1 MFGSKGR
8 KERKRLM
15 ALLLAGA
22 MVLSGMGIS
31 PISVQAEE
39 TAVVQVQ
46 ETEPVETIVEEQG
59 EETVSGSDVVVPE
72 AEETEVLETE
82 ETGETSAPA
91 VQNADGIYVFEAAI
105 DAIISK
111 LEKKAAIPE
120 GKYGT
125 DNYFTLSGT
134 ATRGNSNTY
143 SAELGKTENGTLSF
157 TVQGQASV
165 TISITS
171 TGSSNTSDFALLKSD
186 GTKMIPDGE
195 TTGIIT
201 VYGTDPVKEVKYSK
215 LEAGTYQMCSPKDG
229 NNTGRGVRLL
239 SAKVVDVPVSV
250 TKEYTF
256 DASTDAIITKL
267 EKKAAVPEG
276 KYGTDN
282 YFTFSG
288 TVTRGNSSTF
298 SAEVGKT
305 ETGCMSFAVQG
316 QASVT
321 INITST
327 GSSNTS
333 DFALLKSDGTKVI
346 PDGETAGIITVYGT
360 DPVKEVKYSKLEAG
374 TYQICSPKDGKNT
387 GRGVRILSAKVSDT
401 TGGSRPAR
409 ADWST
414 VEAPTLVSAKQI
426 TDKNDIEVKG
436 TGLVGYDGADTLVI
450 TMKDEAGTVVKTQS
464 VAKDGNDFTVT
475 FTPENSGKYVFSVVA
490 TRDGEENKVA
500 ENTLDVDFS
509 LVLATPVISS
519 ATSKG
524 NNSVEVIWG
533 AVKEAT
539 GYIVTAATEG
549 EQKVSVTT
557 NADKTTALLTGLI
570 VGKAYTI
577 SVVAVR
583 GEDKTNPGTATV
595 TVTAEAQRVWSKST
609 YGSST
614 DSKNNGVIGNA
625 NDGKVTVYSE
635 GGKGKIVPGS
645 TDGLTFYYTAIDPE
659 TENFTLTADI
669 HVDSWTLSNGQE
681 GFGMMVADAVGS
693 NGDGTAFWNNAYQ
706 TIATKV
712 EYYWDG
718 EDVTTDSSANKI
730 SMKLG
735 LGAISRLGVTADDVA
750 AIKNGTIT
758 MPAGYVSETTT
769 LETGAATKGPGT
781 YNLVGNWNKKAEPTG
796 NLENLLTDFR
806 LQIQR
811 NNTGYYLRYL
821 DKDNKVIKEVRY
833 YDLERTSLTQID
845 KDNIYVGF
853 FASRNARITVSN
865 IDLKTITPADD
876 EKAEERE
883 IEYVY
888 PINTIESP
896 AFSNSADY
904 NLVYYG
910 NADGT
915 LVVKDQNGKEVL
927 NKEFK
932 ALTKET
938 VALKL
943 NSGKNAFTINFIPD
957 KEYKPGEFKL
967 MTSYDPVTINHTVEY
982 KTVENNNIY
991 VSPNGK
997 SNAAGTKDAPM
1008 DIYTA
1013 VKIAAPGQK
1022 ILIKEGTYNLSRTV
1036 KVERGI
1042 NGTADAM
1049 IYMIADPEA
1058 GSRPVFDFG
1067 GKCAGMILAGDYWYF
1082 QGFDV
1087 TRSADA
1093 QKGIQVS
1100 GNHNTLDRI
1109 KAYRNGNTGIQIS
1122 RYLGTDQFDQWP
1134 AHNTILNCS
1143 SYLNADKGYEDA
1155 DGFAA
1160 KLTVGQGNVFDGCIA
1175 AYNAD
1180 DGWDLFAK
1188 VQSGS
1193 IGVVTIQNCV
1203 AFKNGYILDENGR
1216 EINAGNGNG
1225 FKMGGD
1231 SMPGAHV
1238 LKNSV
1243 AFANKAKGIDSNSC
1257 PDIKVYSST
1266 TFDNESY
1273 NVAFYTNTAVN
1284 TAFAADGILSYKV
1297 SNKVAEQ
1304 FKLLGTQNAADVKGA
1319 TNYYFDGSKSV
1330 NNNGK
1335 EAAASWFKSLD
1346 TASALKDG
1354 GITRNADGTINMNG
1368 FLELTD
1374 EVPEGVGARMSGR
1387 TSGDITVTP
1396 DEPKQDD
1403 SKPENNNNNN
1413 NSNDNGSDS
1422 AGASSAPETVN
1433 WNEVSSSVQ
1442 DKVTELAQNP
1452 AIATVNMNIVCT
1464 GEVQVPQKVLNTIK
1478 GANVT
1483 VAFHSGNGVAMSIS
1497 GQDLKNK
1504 DLSKI
1509 QNIDLTV
1516 DQTSNNIP
1524 ANVVAAKT
1532 SAPTRQ
1538 LAIKDTGSFGVN
1550 VNIHV
1555 NVGKENAGKTANLYR
1570 YNAEKGRLEYCGS
1583 FTVTSN
1589 GQSMFALKRGGNY
1602 LVTVT
1607 ERRPSESVWY
1617 AEGDYTVKPGDTLSK
1632 IAQRNHMTLAELLR
1646 RNAQITNRNL
1656 IKVGQRLNLN

>member
-8 KERKRLM
+8 KERKRWM

-39 TAVVQVQ
+39 TATAVEQVQ

-59 EETVSGSDVVVPE
+59 EETVSGGDIEVPE
-72 AEETEVLETE
+72 VEETEVLETE
-82 ETGETSAPA
+82 EISEVA
-91 VQNADGIYVFEAAI
+91 VQAAEVTVPVVQNTSGNSDGYVLDAAELATFGADTKKDGDEETAGTDKYFTIHYSAGTKVEAKEKEFTDGYKSVNRINFAGAVKKTQNSI
-105 DAIISK
+105 SFTTTGKAKVKVYWGAADANREMAIINDS
-111 LEKKAAIPE
+111 
-120 GKYGT
+120 
-125 DNYFTLSGT
+125 
-134 ATRGNSNTY
+134 
-143 SAELGKTENGTLSF
+143 GKTI
-157 TVQGQASV
+157 AV
-165 TISITS
+165 T
-171 TGSSNTSDFALLKSD
+171 
-186 GTKMIPDGE
+186 
-195 TTGIIT
+195 
-201 VYGTDPVKEVKYSK
+201 EVKPAK
-215 LEAGTYQMCSPKDG
+215 DQLCCWEVTLDDAGTYYLGGS
-229 NNTGRGVRLL
+229 
-239 SAKVVDVPVSV
+239 
-250 TKEYTF
+250 
-256 DASTDAIITKL
+256 
-267 EKKAAVPEG
+267 EKKNYIFRVEVTEG
-276 KYGTDN
+276 EQEEI
-282 YFTFSG
+282 S
-288 TVTRGNSSTF
+288 
-298 SAEVGKT
+298 
-305 ETGCMSFAVQG
+305 
-316 QASVT
+316 
-321 INITST
+321 
-327 GSSNTS
+327 
-333 DFALLKSDGTKVI
+333 
-346 PDGETAGIITVYGT
+346 
-360 DPVKEVKYSKLEAG
+360 
-374 TYQICSPKDGKNT
+374 
-387 GRGVRILSAKVSDT
+387 
-401 TGGSRPAR
+401 R

-414 VEAPTLVSAKQI
+414 VDAPEI
-426 TDKNDIEVKG
+426 TEVKQSG
-436 TGLVGYDGADTLVI
+436 EKIDITVKAVVGNDGADKIVVTLQNEENTEVGNVTSSAKKDKHTVSI
-450 TMKDEAGTVVKTQS
+450 TPDKSGTYT
-464 VAKDGNDFTVT
+464 A
-475 FTPENSGKYVFSVVA
+475 SVVA
-490 TRDGEENKVA
+490 TREGETDKAGNNMEVY
-500 ENTLDVDFS
+500 FS
-509 LVLATPVISS
+509 LPLATPVISS

-524 NNSVEVIWG
+524 NGAVEVVWS

-539 GYIVTAATEG
+539 GYAVTATAEG
-549 EQKVSVTT
+549 ENEVSKVVT
-557 NADKTTALLTGLI
+557 ADETTALLEGLT
-570 VGKAYTI
+570 VGKTYTI

-583 GEDKTNPGTATV
+583 GTENSEAGKTTV
-595 TVTAEAQRVWSKST
+595 KMTAEAQRVWSKST

-681 GFGMMVADAVGS
+681 GFGMMAADAVGS
-693 NGDGTAFWNNAYQ
+693 NGDGTAFWNNTYQ
-706 TIATKV
+706 AIATKV

-796 NLENLLTDFR
+796 NLENPLTDFR

-943 NSGKNAFTINFIPD
+943 NRNKNTLTINFIPD

-1022 ILIKEGTYNLSRTV
+1022 ILIKEGTYNLSSTV

-1100 GNHNTLDRI
+1100 GNHNILDRI
-1109 KAYRNGNTGIQIS
+1109 KAYKNGNTGIQIS
-1122 RYLGTDQFDQWP
+1122 RYLGTDQFNQWP

-1335 EAAASWFKSLD
+1335 EATASWFKSLD

-1354 GITRNADGTINMNG
+1354 GITRNADGTVNMNG

-1387 TSGDITVTP
+1387 ISGDITVIP

-1403 SKPENNNNNN
+1403 SKPENNNNN
-1413 NSNDNGSDS
+1413 SNDNGSDS
-1422 AGASSAPETVN
+1422 AGTSSTPETVN

-1442 DKVTELAQNP
+1442 DKVTEIAQNP
-1452 AIATVNMNIVCT
+1452 AIATVNMNVVCT

-1478 GANVT
+1478 GTNVT

-1532 SAPTRQ
+1532 SVPTRQ
-1538 LAIKDTGSFGVN
+1538 LVIKDTGSFGVN

-1607 ERRPSESVWY
+1607 ERRPSESVWF
-1617 AEGDYTVKPGDTLSK
+1617 AEGDYTIKPGDTLSK

-1646 RNAQITNRNL
+1646 RNAQITNRNV

>member
-1 MFGSKGR
+1 MLGNRQGK
-8 KERKRLM
+8 KRKRWL

-22 MVLSGMGIS
+22 MILSGMGTPS
-31 PISVQAEE
+31 VVVQAEE
-39 TAVVQVQ
+39 TDTVAV
-46 ETEPVETIVEEQG
+46 EAEAT
-59 EETVSGSDVVVPE
+59 TVSGNENAETTEMQAADTQDDTQDDTQSVPE
-72 AEETEVLETE
+72 EAQIALLSEDVAVSAQDAAGDAEQYVLDAADLAQFTNGAKKDGEEQSAGTDDYFTILWSSKSKVDGSKKSFEDGTAFTQRINLGGKLDVTNNKNGVSFKTTGAAEVKVYWVEGGADNRQMALLTGSGTVVAK
-82 ETGETSAPA
+82 TGETLAK
-91 VQNADGIYVFEAAI
+91 NAAC
-105 DAIISK
+105 ISVLK
-111 LEKKAAIPE
+111 
-120 GKYGT
+120 
-125 DNYFTLSGT
+125 
-134 ATRGNSNTY
+134 
-143 SAELGKTENGTLSF
+143 
-157 TVQGQASV
+157 V
-165 TISITS
+165 T
-171 TGSSNTSDFALLKSD
+171 
-186 GTKMIPDGE
+186 
-195 TTGIIT
+195 
-201 VYGTDPVKEVKYSK
+201 
-215 LEAGTYQMCSPKDG
+215 EAGTYYLG
-229 NNTGRGVRLL
+229 GLENNNYIF
-239 SAKVVDVPVSV
+239 KVIV
-250 TKEYTF
+250 
-256 DASTDAIITKL
+256 
-267 EKKAAVPEG
+267 
-276 KYGTDN
+276 
-282 YFTFSG
+282 
-288 TVTRGNSSTF
+288 
-298 SAEVGKT
+298 T
-305 ETGCMSFAVQG
+305 ET
-316 QASVT
+316 
-321 INITST
+321 T
-327 GSSNTS
+327 GSTE
-333 DFALLKSDGTKVI
+333 K
-346 PDGETAGIITVYGT
+346 
-360 DPVKEVKYSKLEAG
+360 
-374 TYQICSPKDGKNT
+374 
-387 GRGVRILSAKVSDT
+387 
-401 TGGSRPAR
+401 PAR

-414 VEAPTLVSAKQI
+414 VENPEIISAVQNAGKVDV
-426 TDKNDIEVKG
+426 TVK
-436 TGLVGYDGADTLVI
+436 TNIGYDGADKIEVAMSDAEGSVI
-450 TMKDEAGTVVKTQS
+450 GTAKSSKEGNEAVVSFTPAASGTYT
-464 VAKDGNDFTVT
+464 FTV
-475 FTPENSGKYVFSVVA
+475 KA
-490 TRDGEENKVA
+490 IRDGEEDKAGNSMNA
-500 ENTLDVDFS
+500 DF
-509 LVLATPVISS
+509 VLPLTAPKISS
-519 ATSKG
+519 ATNVGKG
-524 NNSVEVIWG
+524 AVALEWSE
-533 AVKEAT
+533 VKEAEKYVVT
-539 GYIVTAATEG
+539 VEGTDNKTESTTTAATISG
-549 EQKVSVTT
+549 
-557 NADKTTALLTGLI
+557 LT
-570 VGKAYTI
+570 VGNMYTI

-583 GEDKTNPGTATV
+583 GEDVSGKGTTEV
-595 TVTAEAQRVWSKST
+595 TVVDEAQRVWRVST

-681 GFGMMVADAVGS
+681 GFGMMAADAVGS

-706 TIATKV
+706 AIVTKV

-718 EDVTTDSSANKI
+718 EDVTTDISANKI

-769 LETGAATKGPGT
+769 LETGAATNGPGT

-796 NLENLLTDFR
+796 NLENLLADFR

-833 YDLERTSLTQID
+833 YDLERNSLTQID

-865 IDLKTITPADD
+865 IDLKTISPADD

-915 LVVKDQNGKEVL
+915 LVVKDENGKEVL

-943 NSGKNAFTINFIPD
+943 NNGKNAFTINFIPD

-1022 ILIKEGTYNLSRTV
+1022 ILIKEGTYNLSGTV

-1100 GNHNTLDRI
+1100 GNHNILDQI
-1109 KAYRNGNTGIQIS
+1109 KAYKNGNTGIQIS
-1122 RYLGTDQFDQWP
+1122 RYLGTDQFNQWP

-1304 FKLLGTQNAADVKGA
+1304 FKLLGTQNAADVKGV
-1319 TNYYFDGSKSV
+1319 TNYYFDGSKTV

-1413 NSNDNGSDS
+1413 NNNSNDNGSDS
-1422 AGASSAPETVN
+1422 AAISSAPETVN

-1442 DKVTELAQNP
+1442 DKVTEITQNP
-1452 AIATVNMNIVCT
+1452 AIATVNMNMVCT

-1478 GANVT
+1478 GTNVT
-1483 VAFHSGNGVAMSIS
+1483 VAFHSGNGIAMSIS

-1516 DQTSNNIP
+1516 DQASNNIP

-1555 NVGKENAGKTANLYR
+1555 NVGKKNAGKTANMYR

-1607 ERRPSESVWY
+1607 ERRPSESVWF
-1617 AEGDYTVKPGDTLSK
+1617 AEGDYTIKPGDTLSK

-1646 RNAQITNRNL
+1646 RNSQITNRNV

>member
-1 MFGSKGR
+1 MLGNRQGK
-8 KERKRLM
+8 KRKRWL

-22 MVLSGMGIS
+22 MILSGMGTPS
-31 PISVQAEE
+31 VVVQAEE
-39 TAVVQVQ
+39 TDTVAV
-46 ETEPVETIVEEQG
+46 EAEAT
-59 EETVSGSDVVVPE
+59 TVSGNENAETTEMQAADTQDDTQSVPE
-72 AEETEVLETE
+72 EAQIALLSEDVAVSAQDAAGDAEQYVLDAADLAQFTNGAKKDGEEQSAGTDDYFTILWSSKSKVDGSKKSFEDGTAFTQRINLGGKLDVTNNKNGVSFKTTGAAEVKVYWVEGGDDNRQMALLTGSGTVVAK
-82 ETGETSAPA
+82 TGETLAK
-91 VQNADGIYVFEAAI
+91 NATC
-105 DAIISK
+105 ISVLK
-111 LEKKAAIPE
+111 
-120 GKYGT
+120 
-125 DNYFTLSGT
+125 
-134 ATRGNSNTY
+134 
-143 SAELGKTENGTLSF
+143 
-157 TVQGQASV
+157 V
-165 TISITS
+165 T
-171 TGSSNTSDFALLKSD
+171 
-186 GTKMIPDGE
+186 
-195 TTGIIT
+195 
-201 VYGTDPVKEVKYSK
+201 
-215 LEAGTYQMCSPKDG
+215 EAGTYYLG
-229 NNTGRGVRLL
+229 GLENNNYIF
-239 SAKVVDVPVSV
+239 KVIV
-250 TKEYTF
+250 
-256 DASTDAIITKL
+256 
-267 EKKAAVPEG
+267 
-276 KYGTDN
+276 
-282 YFTFSG
+282 
-288 TVTRGNSSTF
+288 
-298 SAEVGKT
+298 T
-305 ETGCMSFAVQG
+305 ET
-316 QASVT
+316 
-321 INITST
+321 T
-327 GSSNTS
+327 GSTE
-333 DFALLKSDGTKVI
+333 K
-346 PDGETAGIITVYGT
+346 
-360 DPVKEVKYSKLEAG
+360 
-374 TYQICSPKDGKNT
+374 
-387 GRGVRILSAKVSDT
+387 
-401 TGGSRPAR
+401 PAR

-414 VEAPTLVSAKQI
+414 VENPEIISAVQNAGKVDV
-426 TDKNDIEVKG
+426 TVK
-436 TGLVGYDGADTLVI
+436 TNIGYDGADKIEVAMSDAEGSVI
-450 TMKDEAGTVVKTQS
+450 GTAKSSKEGNEAVVSFTPAASGTYT
-464 VAKDGNDFTVT
+464 FTV
-475 FTPENSGKYVFSVVA
+475 KA
-490 TRDGEENKVA
+490 IRDGEEDKAGNSMNA
-500 ENTLDVDFS
+500 DF
-509 LVLATPVISS
+509 VLPLTAPKISS
-519 ATSKG
+519 ATNVGKG
-524 NNSVEVIWG
+524 AVALEWSE
-533 AVKEAT
+533 VKEAEKYVVT
-539 GYIVTAATEG
+539 VEGTDNKTESTTTAATISG
-549 EQKVSVTT
+549 
-557 NADKTTALLTGLI
+557 LT
-570 VGKAYTI
+570 VGNMYTI

-583 GEDKTNPGTATV
+583 GEDVSGKGTTEV
-595 TVTAEAQRVWSKST
+595 TVVDEAQRVWRVST

-681 GFGMMVADAVGS
+681 GFGMMAADAVGS

-706 TIATKV
+706 AIVTKV

-796 NLENLLTDFR
+796 NLENPLTDFR

-833 YDLERTSLTQID
+833 YDLERNSLTQID

-883 IEYVY
+883 IQYVY

-896 AFSNSADY
+896 VFSNSADY
-904 NLVYYG
+904 NLIYYG

-943 NSGKNAFTINFIPD
+943 NSGKNTFTINFIPD

-1022 ILIKEGTYNLSRTV
+1022 ILIKEGTYNLSGTV

-1058 GSRPVFDFG
+1058 GSRPVLDFG

-1100 GNHNTLDRI
+1100 GNHNILDQI
-1109 KAYRNGNTGIQIS
+1109 KAYKNGNTGIQIS
-1122 RYLGTDQFDQWP
+1122 RYLGTDQFNQWP

-1304 FKLLGTQNAADVKGA
+1304 FKLLGTQNAADVKGV
-1319 TNYYFDGSKSV
+1319 TNYYFDGSKTV

-1335 EAAASWFKSLD
+1335 EATASWFKSLD

-1413 NSNDNGSDS
+1413 SNDNGSDS
-1422 AGASSAPETVN
+1422 AGTSSAPETVN

-1442 DKVTELAQNP
+1442 DKVTEIAQNP
-1452 AIATVNMNIVCT
+1452 AIATVNMNMVCT

-1478 GANVT
+1478 GTNVT

-1524 ANVVAAKT
+1524 SNVVAAKT

-1555 NVGKENAGKTANLYR
+1555 NVGKENAGKTANMYR
-1570 YNAEKGRLEYCGS
+1570 YNAEKGHLEYCGS

-1607 ERRPSESVWY
+1607 ERRPSESVWF
-1617 AEGDYTVKPGDTLSK
+1617 AEGDYTIKPGDTLSK

-1646 RNAQITNRNL
+1646 RNAQITNRNV
-1656 IKVGQRLNLN
+1656 IKVGQRLNMN

>member
-8 KERKRLM
+8 KERKRLI

-22 MVLSGMGIS
+22 MVLSGMGIN

-39 TAVVQVQ
+39 TVVEQVQ
-46 ETEPVETIVEEQG
+46 ETEPVEAVLAEQG
-59 EETVSGSDVVVPE
+59 EVTVSGGDVVMPE

-82 ETGETSAPA
+82 ETGETSAPV

-111 LEKKAAIPE
+111 LEKKAAI
-120 GKYGT
+120 
-125 DNYFTLSGT
+125 
-134 ATRGNSNTY
+134 
-143 SAELGKTENGTLSF
+143 
-157 TVQGQASV
+157 
-165 TISITS
+165 
-171 TGSSNTSDFALLKSD
+171 
-186 GTKMIPDGE
+186 
-195 TTGIIT
+195 
-201 VYGTDPVKEVKYSK
+201 
-215 LEAGTYQMCSPKDG
+215 
-229 NNTGRGVRLL
+229 
-239 SAKVVDVPVSV
+239 
-250 TKEYTF
+250 
-256 DASTDAIITKL
+256 
-267 EKKAAVPEG
+267 PEG

-346 PDGETAGIITVYGT
+346 PDGETTGIITVYGT

-374 TYQICSPKDGKNT
+374 TYQICSPKDGNNT

-426 TDKNDIEVKG
+426 TDKNDIEVKV

-464 VAKDGNDFTVT
+464 VAKDGKDFTVT

-490 TRDGEENKVA
+490 TRDGEENKAA
-500 ENTLDVDFS
+500 ENTLDVDFA

-549 EQKVSVTT
+549 EKDVSVTKK
-557 NADKTTALLTGLI
+557 ADETTALLTGLI

-583 GEDKTNPGTATV
+583 GEDKTKPGTATV

-669 HVDSWTLSNGQE
+669 HVDSWKLSNGQE
-681 GFGMMVADAVGS
+681 GFGMMAADAVGL
-693 NGDGTAFWNNAYQ
+693 NGDGTAFWNNTYQ
-706 TIATKV
+706 AIATKI

-718 EDVTTDSSANKI
+718 EDVTTDSSAGKI

-735 LGAISRLGVTADDVA
+735 LGAISKLGVTAEDVA
-750 AIKNGTIT
+750 GIKNGTIT
-758 MPAGYVSETTT
+758 MPAGYVSKTTT
-769 LETGAATKGPGT
+769 LETGAAAKGPGT
-781 YNLVGNWNKKAEPTG
+781 YNLVGNWNEKAEPAG
-796 NLENLLTDFR
+796 NLENPLTDFR

-821 DKDNKVIKEVRY
+821 DKDNKVIKEIRY

-865 IDLKTITPADD
+865 IELKTINPADD

-943 NSGKNAFTINFIPD
+943 NSGKNTFTINFIPD

-1022 ILIKEGTYNLSRTV
+1022 ILIKEGTYNLSSTV

-1042 NGTADAM
+1042 KGTADAM

-1100 GNHNTLDRI
+1100 GNHNILDRI
-1109 KAYRNGNTGIQIS
+1109 KAYKNGNTGIQIS
-1122 RYLGTDQFDQWP
+1122 RYLGTDQFNQWP

-1266 TFDNESY
+1266 TFENESY

-1319 TNYYFDGSKSV
+1319 TNYYFNGSKSV

-1335 EAAASWFKSLD
+1335 EATASWFKSLD

-1403 SKPENNNNNN
+1403 SKPENNN
-1413 NSNDNGSDS
+1413 SNDNGSGS
-1422 AGASSAPETVN
+1422 AGTSSAPETVN

-1442 DKVTELAQNP
+1442 DKVTEIAQNP
-1452 AIATVNMNIVCT
+1452 AIATVNMNMVCT

-1478 GANVT
+1478 GTNVT
-1483 VAFHSGNGVAMSIS
+1483 VAFHSGNGIAMSIS

-1532 SAPTRQ
+1532 SAPVRQ
-1538 LAIKDTGSFGVN
+1538 LAIKDSGSFGVN

-1570 YNAEKGRLEYCGS
+1570 YNTEKGRLEYCGS

-1607 ERRPSESVWY
+1607 EHRPSESVWY
-1617 AEGDYTVKPGDTLSK
+1617 AEGDYTVKAGDTLSK

>member
-8 KERKRLM
+8 KERKRLI

-22 MVLSGMGIS
+22 MVLSGMGIN

-39 TAVVQVQ
+39 TVVEQVQ
-46 ETEPVETIVEEQG
+46 ETEPVEAVLAEQG
-59 EETVSGSDVVVPE
+59 EVTVSGGDVVMPE

-82 ETGETSAPA
+82 ETGETSAPV

-111 LEKKAAIPE
+111 LEKKAAI
-120 GKYGT
+120 
-125 DNYFTLSGT
+125 
-134 ATRGNSNTY
+134 
-143 SAELGKTENGTLSF
+143 
-157 TVQGQASV
+157 
-165 TISITS
+165 
-171 TGSSNTSDFALLKSD
+171 
-186 GTKMIPDGE
+186 
-195 TTGIIT
+195 
-201 VYGTDPVKEVKYSK
+201 
-215 LEAGTYQMCSPKDG
+215 
-229 NNTGRGVRLL
+229 
-239 SAKVVDVPVSV
+239 
-250 TKEYTF
+250 
-256 DASTDAIITKL
+256 
-267 EKKAAVPEG
+267 PEG

-346 PDGETAGIITVYGT
+346 PDGETTGIITVYGT

-374 TYQICSPKDGKNT
+374 TYQICSPKDGNNT

-426 TDKNDIEVKG
+426 TDKNDIEVKV

-464 VAKDGNDFTVT
+464 VAKDGKDFTVT

-490 TRDGEENKVA
+490 TRDGEENKAA
-500 ENTLDVDFS
+500 ENTLDVDFA

-549 EQKVSVTT
+549 EKDVSVTKK
-557 NADKTTALLTGLI
+557 ADETTALLTGLI

-583 GEDKTNPGTATV
+583 GEDKTKPGTATV

-669 HVDSWTLSNGQE
+669 HVDSWKLSNGQE
-681 GFGMMVADAVGS
+681 GFGMMAADAVGL
-693 NGDGTAFWNNAYQ
+693 NGDGTAFWNNTYQ
-706 TIATKV
+706 AIATKI

-718 EDVTTDSSANKI
+718 EDVTTDSSAGKI

-735 LGAISRLGVTADDVA
+735 LGAISKLGVTAEDVA
-750 AIKNGTIT
+750 GIKNGTIT
-758 MPAGYVSETTT
+758 MPAGYVSKTTT
-769 LETGAATKGPGT
+769 LETGAAAKGPGT
-781 YNLVGNWNKKAEPTG
+781 YNLVGNWNEKAEPAG
-796 NLENLLTDFR
+796 NLENPLTDFR

-821 DKDNKVIKEVRY
+821 DKDNKVIKEIRY

-865 IDLKTITPADD
+865 IELKTINPADD

-910 NADGT
+910 NGDGT

-943 NSGKNAFTINFIPD
+943 NSGKNTFTINFIPD

-1022 ILIKEGTYNLSRTV
+1022 ILIKEGTYNLSSTV

-1100 GNHNTLDRI
+1100 GNHNILDRI
-1109 KAYRNGNTGIQIS
+1109 KAYKNGNTGIQIS
-1122 RYLGTDQFDQWP
+1122 RYLGTDQFNQWP

-1319 TNYYFDGSKSV
+1319 TNYYFNGSKSV

-1335 EAAASWFKSLD
+1335 EATASWFKSLD

-1403 SKPENNNNNN
+1403 SKPENNN
-1413 NSNDNGSDS
+1413 SNDNGSGS
-1422 AGASSAPETVN
+1422 AGTSSAPETVN

-1442 DKVTELAQNP
+1442 DKVTEIAQNP
-1452 AIATVNMNIVCT
+1452 AIATVNMNMVCT

-1478 GANVT
+1478 GTNVT
-1483 VAFHSGNGVAMSIS
+1483 VAFHSGNGIAMSIS

-1532 SAPTRQ
+1532 SAPVRQ
-1538 LAIKDTGSFGVN
+1538 LAIKDSGSFGVN

-1570 YNAEKGRLEYCGS
+1570 YNTEKGRLEYCGS

-1607 ERRPSESVWY
+1607 EHRPSESVWF
-1617 AEGDYTVKPGDTLSK
+1617 AEGDYTIKPGDTLSK
-1632 IAQRNHMTLAELLR
+1632 IAQRNLMTLAELLR
-1646 RNAQITNRNL
+1646 RNAQITNRNV

>member
-1 MFGSKGR
+1 MCIAR
-8 KERKRLM
+8 KADGGMEMLGNRQGKKRKRWL

-22 MVLSGMGIS
+22 MILSGMGTPS
-31 PISVQAEE
+31 VVVQAEE
-39 TAVVQVQ
+39 TDTVAV
-46 ETEPVETIVEEQG
+46 EAEAT
-59 EETVSGSDVVVPE
+59 TVSGNENAETTEMQAADTQDDTQSVPE
-72 AEETEVLETE
+72 EAQIALLSEDVAVSAQDAAGDAEQYVLDAADLAQFTNGAKKDGEEQSAGTDDYFTILWSSKSKVDGSKKSFEDGTAFTQRINLGGKLDVTNNKNGVSFKTTGAAEVKVYWVEGGDDNRQMALLTGSGTVVAKTE
-82 ETGETSAPA
+82 ETLAK
-91 VQNADGIYVFEAAI
+91 NAACISVLKVT
-105 DAIISK
+105 DAGTYYLGG
-111 LEKKAAIPE
+111 LENN
-120 GKYGT
+120 
-125 DNYFTLSGT
+125 NYIF
-134 ATRGNSNTY
+134 
-143 SAELGKTENGTLSF
+143 K
-157 TVQGQASV
+157 VIV
-165 TISITS
+165 T
-171 TGSSNTSDFALLKSD
+171 
-186 GTKMIPDGE
+186 E
-195 TTGIIT
+195 TTG
-201 VYGTDPVKEVKYSK
+201 GT
-215 LEAGTYQMCSPKDG
+215 
-229 NNTGRGVRLL
+229 
-239 SAKVVDVPVSV
+239 
-250 TKEYTF
+250 
-256 DASTDAIITKL
+256 
-267 EKKAAVPEG
+267 EK
-276 KYGTDN
+276 
-282 YFTFSG
+282 
-288 TVTRGNSSTF
+288 
-298 SAEVGKT
+298 
-305 ETGCMSFAVQG
+305 
-316 QASVT
+316 
-321 INITST
+321 
-327 GSSNTS
+327 
-333 DFALLKSDGTKVI
+333 
-346 PDGETAGIITVYGT
+346 
-360 DPVKEVKYSKLEAG
+360 
-374 TYQICSPKDGKNT
+374 
-387 GRGVRILSAKVSDT
+387 
-401 TGGSRPAR
+401 PAR

-414 VEAPTLVSAKQI
+414 VENPEIISAVQNAGKVDV
-426 TDKNDIEVKG
+426 TVK
-436 TGLVGYDGADTLVI
+436 TNIGYDGADKIEVAMSDAEGSVI
-450 TMKDEAGTVVKTQS
+450 GTAKSSKEGNKAVVSFTPAAS
-464 VAKDGNDFTVT
+464 GTYTFTV
-475 FTPENSGKYVFSVVA
+475 KA
-490 TRDGEENKVA
+490 IRDGEEDKAGNSMNA
-500 ENTLDVDFS
+500 DF
-509 LVLATPVISS
+509 VLPLTAPKISS
-519 ATSKG
+519 ATNVGKG
-524 NNSVEVIWG
+524 AVALEWSE
-533 AVKEAT
+533 VKEAEKYVVT
-539 GYIVTAATEG
+539 VEGTDNKTESTTTAATISG
-549 EQKVSVTT
+549 
-557 NADKTTALLTGLI
+557 LT
-570 VGKAYTI
+570 VGNMYTI

-583 GEDKTNPGTATV
+583 GEDVSGKGTTEV
-595 TVTAEAQRVWSKST
+595 TVVAEAQRVWSKST

-681 GFGMMVADAVGS
+681 GFGMMAADAVGS

-706 TIATKV
+706 AIATKV

-718 EDVTTDSSANKI
+718 EDVTTDISANKI

-750 AIKNGTIT
+750 AIKNGTIK

-796 NLENLLTDFR
+796 NLENPLTDFR

-833 YDLERTSLTQID
+833 YDLERNSLTQID

-888 PINTIESP
+888 PINTIEAP

-943 NSGKNAFTINFIPD
+943 NSGKNTFTINFIPD

-997 SNAAGTKDAPM
+997 SNAAGTKDDPM

-1022 ILIKEGTYNLSRTV
+1022 ILIKEGTYDLSSTV

-1100 GNHNTLDRI
+1100 GNHNILDRI
-1109 KAYRNGNTGIQIS
+1109 KAYKNGNTGIQIS
-1122 RYLGTDQFDQWP
+1122 RYLGTDQFNQWP

-1304 FKLLGTQNAADVKGA
+1304 FKLLGTQNAADVKGV
-1319 TNYYFDGSKSV
+1319 TNYYFDGSKTV

-1374 EVPEGVGARMSGR
+1374 EVPEGAGARMSGR

-1413 NSNDNGSDS
+1413 NNNSNDNGAGS
-1422 AGASSAPETVN
+1422 AATSSAPETVN

-1442 DKVTELAQNP
+1442 DKVTEITQNP
-1452 AIATVNMNIVCT
+1452 AIATVNMNMVCT

-1478 GANVT
+1478 GTNVT
-1483 VAFHSGNGVAMSIS
+1483 VAFHSGNGIAMSIS

-1516 DQTSNNIP
+1516 DQASNNIP

-1555 NVGKENAGKTANLYR
+1555 NVGKENAGKTANMYR

-1607 ERRPSESVWY
+1607 ERRPSESVWF
-1617 AEGDYTVKPGDTLSK
+1617 AEDNYIVKAGDTLSK
-1632 IAQRNHMTLAELLR
+1632 IAQRNHMTLTELLR
-1646 RNAQITNRNL
+1646 RNAQIMNRNV
-1656 IKVGQRLNLN
+1656 IKVGQRMNLN

>member
-1 MFGSKGR
+1 MEMLGNRQGK
-8 KERKRLM
+8 KRKRWL

-22 MVLSGMGIS
+22 MILSGMGTPS
-31 PISVQAEE
+31 VVVQAEE
-39 TAVVQVQ
+39 TDTVAV
-46 ETEPVETIVEEQG
+46 EAEAT
-59 EETVSGSDVVVPE
+59 TVSGNENAETTEMQAADTQDDTQSVPE
-72 AEETEVLETE
+72 EAQIALLSEDVAVSAQDAAGDAEQYVLDAADLAQFTNGAKKDGEEQSAGTDDYFTILWSSKSKVDGSKKSFEDGTAFTQRINLGGKLDVTNNKNGVSFKTTGAAEVKVYWVEGGDDNRQMALLTGSGTVVAKTE
-82 ETGETSAPA
+82 ETLAK
-91 VQNADGIYVFEAAI
+91 NAACISVLKVT
-105 DAIISK
+105 DAGTYYLGG
-111 LEKKAAIPE
+111 LENN
-120 GKYGT
+120 
-125 DNYFTLSGT
+125 NYIF
-134 ATRGNSNTY
+134 
-143 SAELGKTENGTLSF
+143 K
-157 TVQGQASV
+157 VIV
-165 TISITS
+165 T
-171 TGSSNTSDFALLKSD
+171 
-186 GTKMIPDGE
+186 E
-195 TTGIIT
+195 TTG
-201 VYGTDPVKEVKYSK
+201 GT
-215 LEAGTYQMCSPKDG
+215 
-229 NNTGRGVRLL
+229 
-239 SAKVVDVPVSV
+239 
-250 TKEYTF
+250 
-256 DASTDAIITKL
+256 
-267 EKKAAVPEG
+267 EK
-276 KYGTDN
+276 
-282 YFTFSG
+282 
-288 TVTRGNSSTF
+288 
-298 SAEVGKT
+298 
-305 ETGCMSFAVQG
+305 
-316 QASVT
+316 
-321 INITST
+321 
-327 GSSNTS
+327 
-333 DFALLKSDGTKVI
+333 
-346 PDGETAGIITVYGT
+346 
-360 DPVKEVKYSKLEAG
+360 
-374 TYQICSPKDGKNT
+374 
-387 GRGVRILSAKVSDT
+387 
-401 TGGSRPAR
+401 PAR

-414 VEAPTLVSAKQI
+414 VENPEIISAVQNAGKVDV
-426 TDKNDIEVKG
+426 TVK
-436 TGLVGYDGADTLVI
+436 TNIGYDGADKIEVAMSDAEGSVI
-450 TMKDEAGTVVKTQS
+450 GTAKSSKEGNKAVVSFTPAAS
-464 VAKDGNDFTVT
+464 GTYTFTV
-475 FTPENSGKYVFSVVA
+475 KA
-490 TRDGEENKVA
+490 IRDGEEDKAGNSMNA
-500 ENTLDVDFS
+500 DF
-509 LVLATPVISS
+509 VLPLTAPKISS
-519 ATSKG
+519 ATNVGKG
-524 NNSVEVIWG
+524 AVALEWSE
-533 AVKEAT
+533 VKEAEKYVVT
-539 GYIVTAATEG
+539 VEGTDNKTESTTTAATISG
-549 EQKVSVTT
+549 
-557 NADKTTALLTGLI
+557 LT
-570 VGKAYTI
+570 VGNMYTI

-583 GEDKTNPGTATV
+583 GEDVSGKGTTEV
-595 TVTAEAQRVWSKST
+595 TVVDEAQRVWRVST

-681 GFGMMVADAVGS
+681 GFGMMAADAVGS

-706 TIATKV
+706 AIATKV

-718 EDVTTDSSANKI
+718 EDVTADSSANKI

-796 NLENLLTDFR
+796 NLENPLTDFR

-833 YDLERTSLTQID
+833 YDLERNSLTQID

-896 AFSNSADY
+896 VFSNSADY

-943 NSGKNAFTINFIPD
+943 NSGKNTFTINFIPD

-997 SNAAGTKDAPM
+997 SNAAGTRDDPM

-1022 ILIKEGTYNLSRTV
+1022 ILIKEGTYDLSSTV

-1058 GSRPVFDFG
+1058 DSRPVFDFG

-1100 GNHNTLDRI
+1100 GNHNILDRI
-1109 KAYRNGNTGIQIS
+1109 KAYKNGNTGIQIS
-1122 RYLGTDQFDQWP
+1122 RYLGTDQFNQWP

-1304 FKLLGTQNAADVKGA
+1304 FKLLGTQNAADVKGV
-1319 TNYYFDGSKSV
+1319 TNYYFDGSKTV

-1413 NSNDNGSDS
+1413 NSNDNGSGS
-1422 AGASSAPETVN
+1422 AATSSAPETVN

-1442 DKVTELAQNP
+1442 DKVTEITQNP
-1452 AIATVNMNIVCT
+1452 AIATVNMNMVCT

-1478 GANVT
+1478 GTNVT
-1483 VAFHSGNGVAMSIS
+1483 VAFHSGNGIAMSIS

-1516 DQTSNNIP
+1516 DQASNNIP
-1524 ANVVAAKT
+1524 ANVVTAKT

-1555 NVGKENAGKTANLYR
+1555 NVGKENAGKTANMYR

-1607 ERRPSESVWY
+1607 ERRPSESVWF
-1617 AEGDYTVKPGDTLSK
+1617 AEDNYIVKAGDTLSK
-1632 IAQRNHMTLAELLR
+1632 IAQRNHMTLTELLR
-1646 RNAQITNRNL
+1646 RNAQITNLNV
-1656 IKVGQRLNLN
+1656 IKVGQRMNLN

>member
-1 MFGSKGR
+1 MLGNRQGK
-8 KERKRLM
+8 KRKRWL

-22 MVLSGMGIS
+22 MILSGMGTPS
-31 PISVQAEE
+31 VVVQAEE
-39 TAVVQVQ
+39 TDAVA
-46 ETEPVETIVEEQG
+46 VEVEAT
-59 EETVSGSDVVVPE
+59 TVSGNENAETTEMQAADTQDDTQSVPE
-72 AEETEVLETE
+72 EAQIALLSEDVAVSAQDAAGDAEQYVLDAADLAQFTNGAKKDGEEQSAGTDDYFTILWSSKSKVDGSKKSFEDGTAFTQRINLGGKLDVTNNKNGVSFKTTGAAEVKVYWVEGGDDNRQMALLTGSGTVVAKTE
-82 ETGETSAPA
+82 ETLAK
-91 VQNADGIYVFEAAI
+91 NAACISVLKVT
-105 DAIISK
+105 DAGTYYLGG
-111 LEKKAAIPE
+111 LENN
-120 GKYGT
+120 
-125 DNYFTLSGT
+125 NYIF
-134 ATRGNSNTY
+134 
-143 SAELGKTENGTLSF
+143 K
-157 TVQGQASV
+157 VIV
-165 TISITS
+165 T
-171 TGSSNTSDFALLKSD
+171 
-186 GTKMIPDGE
+186 E
-195 TTGIIT
+195 TTG
-201 VYGTDPVKEVKYSK
+201 GT
-215 LEAGTYQMCSPKDG
+215 
-229 NNTGRGVRLL
+229 
-239 SAKVVDVPVSV
+239 
-250 TKEYTF
+250 
-256 DASTDAIITKL
+256 
-267 EKKAAVPEG
+267 EK
-276 KYGTDN
+276 
-282 YFTFSG
+282 
-288 TVTRGNSSTF
+288 
-298 SAEVGKT
+298 
-305 ETGCMSFAVQG
+305 
-316 QASVT
+316 
-321 INITST
+321 
-327 GSSNTS
+327 
-333 DFALLKSDGTKVI
+333 
-346 PDGETAGIITVYGT
+346 
-360 DPVKEVKYSKLEAG
+360 
-374 TYQICSPKDGKNT
+374 
-387 GRGVRILSAKVSDT
+387 
-401 TGGSRPAR
+401 PAR

-414 VEAPTLVSAKQI
+414 VENPEIISAVQNAGKVDV
-426 TDKNDIEVKG
+426 TVK
-436 TGLVGYDGADTLVI
+436 TNIGYDGADKIEVAMSDAEGSVI
-450 TMKDEAGTVVKTQS
+450 GTAKSSKEGNKAVVSFTPAAS
-464 VAKDGNDFTVT
+464 GTYTFTV
-475 FTPENSGKYVFSVVA
+475 KA
-490 TRDGEENKVA
+490 IRDGEEDKAGNSMNA
-500 ENTLDVDFS
+500 DF
-509 LVLATPVISS
+509 VLPLTAPKISS
-519 ATSKG
+519 ATNVGKG
-524 NNSVEVIWG
+524 AVALEWSE
-533 AVKEAT
+533 VKEAEKYVVT
-539 GYIVTAATEG
+539 VEGTDNKTESTTTAATISG
-549 EQKVSVTT
+549 
-557 NADKTTALLTGLI
+557 LT
-570 VGKAYTI
+570 VGNMYTI

-583 GEDKTNPGTATV
+583 GEDVSGKGTTEV
-595 TVTAEAQRVWSKST
+595 TVVDEAQRVWRVST

-681 GFGMMVADAVGS
+681 GFGMMAADAVGS

-706 TIATKV
+706 AIVTKV

-735 LGAISRLGVTADDVA
+735 LGAVSRLGVTADDVA

-796 NLENLLTDFR
+796 SLENPLTDFR

-833 YDLERTSLTQID
+833 YDLERNSLTQID

-896 AFSNSADY
+896 VFSNSVDY

-943 NSGKNAFTINFIPD
+943 NSGKNTFTINFIPD

-997 SNAAGTKDAPM
+997 SNAAGTKDDPM

-1022 ILIKEGTYNLSRTV
+1022 ILIKEGTYDLSSTV

-1100 GNHNTLDRI
+1100 GNHNILDRI
-1109 KAYRNGNTGIQIS
+1109 KAYKNGNTGIQIS
-1122 RYLGTDQFDQWP
+1122 RYLGTDQFNQWP

-1304 FKLLGTQNAADVKGA
+1304 FKLLGTQNAADVKGV
-1319 TNYYFDGSKSV
+1319 TNYYFDGSKTV

-1413 NSNDNGSDS
+1413 NNNSNDNGSGS
-1422 AGASSAPETVN
+1422 AATSSAPETVN

-1442 DKVTELAQNP
+1442 DKVTEITQNP
-1452 AIATVNMNIVCT
+1452 AIATVNMNMVCT

-1478 GANVT
+1478 GTNVT
-1483 VAFHSGNGVAMSIS
+1483 VAFHSGNGIAMSIS

-1516 DQTSNNIP
+1516 DQASNNIP

-1555 NVGKENAGKTANLYR
+1555 NVGKENAGKTANMYR
-1570 YNAEKGRLEYCGS
+1570 YNAEKGHLEYCGS

-1589 GQSMFALKRGGNY
+1589 GQSMFALERGGNY

-1607 ERRPSESVWY
+1607 ERRPSESVWF
-1617 AEGDYTVKPGDTLSK
+1617 AEGDYTIKPGDTLSK
-1632 IAQRNHMTLAELLR
+1632 IAQRNHMTLTELLR
-1646 RNAQITNRNL
+1646 RNAQITNRNV

>member
-1 MFGSKGR
+1 MEMLGNRQGK
-8 KERKRLM
+8 KRKRWL

-22 MVLSGMGIS
+22 MILSGMGTPS
-31 PISVQAEE
+31 VVVQAEE
-39 TAVVQVQ
+39 TDTVAV
-46 ETEPVETIVEEQG
+46 EAEAT
-59 EETVSGSDVVVPE
+59 TVSGNENAETTEMQAADTQDDTQSVPGEAQIALLSEDVAVSAQDAAGDAEQYVLDAADLAQFTNGAKKDGEEQSAGTDDYFTILWSSKSKVDGSKKSFEDGTAFTQRINLGGKLDVTNNKNGVRFKTTGAAEVKVYWVEGGDDNRQMALLTGSGTVV
-72 AEETEVLETE
+72 AK
-82 ETGETSAPA
+82 TGETLAK
-91 VQNADGIYVFEAAI
+91 NATC
-105 DAIISK
+105 ISVLK
-111 LEKKAAIPE
+111 
-120 GKYGT
+120 
-125 DNYFTLSGT
+125 
-134 ATRGNSNTY
+134 
-143 SAELGKTENGTLSF
+143 
-157 TVQGQASV
+157 V
-165 TISITS
+165 T
-171 TGSSNTSDFALLKSD
+171 
-186 GTKMIPDGE
+186 
-195 TTGIIT
+195 
-201 VYGTDPVKEVKYSK
+201 
-215 LEAGTYQMCSPKDG
+215 EAGTYYLG
-229 NNTGRGVRLL
+229 GLENNNYIF
-239 SAKVVDVPVSV
+239 KVIV
-250 TKEYTF
+250 
-256 DASTDAIITKL
+256 
-267 EKKAAVPEG
+267 
-276 KYGTDN
+276 
-282 YFTFSG
+282 
-288 TVTRGNSSTF
+288 
-298 SAEVGKT
+298 T
-305 ETGCMSFAVQG
+305 ET
-316 QASVT
+316 
-321 INITST
+321 T
-327 GSSNTS
+327 GSTE
-333 DFALLKSDGTKVI
+333 K
-346 PDGETAGIITVYGT
+346 
-360 DPVKEVKYSKLEAG
+360 
-374 TYQICSPKDGKNT
+374 
-387 GRGVRILSAKVSDT
+387 
-401 TGGSRPAR
+401 PAR

-414 VEAPTLVSAKQI
+414 VENPEIISAVQNAGKVDV
-426 TDKNDIEVKG
+426 TVK
-436 TGLVGYDGADTLVI
+436 TNIGYDGADKIEVAMSDAEGSVI
-450 TMKDEAGTVVKTQS
+450 GTAKSSKEGNEAVVSFTPAASGTYT
-464 VAKDGNDFTVT
+464 FTV
-475 FTPENSGKYVFSVVA
+475 KA
-490 TRDGEENKVA
+490 IRDGEEDKAGNSMNA
-500 ENTLDVDFS
+500 DF
-509 LVLATPVISS
+509 VLPLTAPKISS
-519 ATSKG
+519 ATNVGKG
-524 NNSVEVIWG
+524 AVALEWSE
-533 AVKEAT
+533 VKEAEKYVVT
-539 GYIVTAATEG
+539 VEGTDNKTESTTTAATISG
-549 EQKVSVTT
+549 
-557 NADKTTALLTGLI
+557 LT
-570 VGKAYTI
+570 VGNMYTI

-583 GEDKTNPGTATV
+583 GEDVSGKGTTEV
-595 TVTAEAQRVWSKST
+595 TVVDEAQRVWRVST

-681 GFGMMVADAVGS
+681 GFGMMAADAVGS

-706 TIATKV
+706 AIVTKV

-769 LETGAATKGPGT
+769 LETGAAAKGPGT

-796 NLENLLTDFR
+796 SLENPLTDFR

-833 YDLERTSLTQID
+833 YDLERNSLTQID

-915 LVVKDQNGKEVL
+915 LVVRDENGKEVL

-943 NSGKNAFTINFIPD
+943 NNGKNAFTINFIPD

-1022 ILIKEGTYNLSRTV
+1022 ILIKEGTYNLSSTV
-1036 KVERGI
+1036 KVERGS

-1100 GNHNTLDRI
+1100 GNHNILDQI
-1109 KAYRNGNTGIQIS
+1109 KAYKNGNTGIQIS
-1122 RYLGTDQFDQWP
+1122 RYLGTDQFNQWP

-1304 FKLLGTQNAADVKGA
+1304 FKLLGTQNAADVKGV
-1319 TNYYFDGSKSV
+1319 TNYYFDGSKTV

-1387 TSGDITVTP
+1387 TSGDIAVTP

-1422 AGASSAPETVN
+1422 AGTSSTPETVN

-1442 DKVTELAQNP
+1442 DKVTEIAQNP
-1452 AIATVNMNIVCT
+1452 AIATVNMNMVCT

-1478 GANVT
+1478 GTNVT

-1524 ANVVAAKT
+1524 SNVVAAKT

-1555 NVGKENAGKTANLYR
+1555 NVGKENAGKTANMYR
-1570 YNAEKGRLEYCGS
+1570 YNAEKGHLEYCGS

-1607 ERRPSESVWY
+1607 ERRPSESVWF
-1617 AEGDYTVKPGDTLSK
+1617 AEGDYTIKPGDTLSK

-1646 RNAQITNRNL
+1646 RNAQITNRNV

>member
-1 MFGSKGR
+1 MLGNRQGK
-8 KERKRLM
+8 KRKRWL

-22 MVLSGMGIS
+22 MILSGMGTPS
-31 PISVQAEE
+31 VVVQAEE
-39 TAVVQVQ
+39 TDTVAV
-46 ETEPVETIVEEQG
+46 EAEAT
-59 EETVSGSDVVVPE
+59 TVSGNENAETTEMQAADTQDDTQSVPE
-72 AEETEVLETE
+72 EAQIALLSEDVAVSAQDAAGDAEQYVLDAADLAQFTNGAKKDGEEQSAGTDDYFTILWSSKSKVDGSKKSFEDGTAFTQRINLGGKLDVTNNKNGVSFKTTGAAEVKVYWVEGGADNRQMALLTGSGTVVAK
-82 ETGETSAPA
+82 TGETLAK
-91 VQNADGIYVFEAAI
+91 NATC
-105 DAIISK
+105 ISVLK
-111 LEKKAAIPE
+111 
-120 GKYGT
+120 
-125 DNYFTLSGT
+125 
-134 ATRGNSNTY
+134 
-143 SAELGKTENGTLSF
+143 
-157 TVQGQASV
+157 V
-165 TISITS
+165 T
-171 TGSSNTSDFALLKSD
+171 
-186 GTKMIPDGE
+186 
-195 TTGIIT
+195 
-201 VYGTDPVKEVKYSK
+201 
-215 LEAGTYQMCSPKDG
+215 EAGTYYLG
-229 NNTGRGVRLL
+229 GLENNNYIF
-239 SAKVVDVPVSV
+239 KVIV
-250 TKEYTF
+250 
-256 DASTDAIITKL
+256 
-267 EKKAAVPEG
+267 
-276 KYGTDN
+276 
-282 YFTFSG
+282 
-288 TVTRGNSSTF
+288 
-298 SAEVGKT
+298 T
-305 ETGCMSFAVQG
+305 ET
-316 QASVT
+316 
-321 INITST
+321 T
-327 GSSNTS
+327 GSTE
-333 DFALLKSDGTKVI
+333 K
-346 PDGETAGIITVYGT
+346 
-360 DPVKEVKYSKLEAG
+360 
-374 TYQICSPKDGKNT
+374 
-387 GRGVRILSAKVSDT
+387 
-401 TGGSRPAR
+401 PAR

-414 VEAPTLVSAKQI
+414 VENPEIISAVQNAGKVDV
-426 TDKNDIEVKG
+426 TVK
-436 TGLVGYDGADTLVI
+436 TNIGYDGADKIEVAMSDAEGSVI
-450 TMKDEAGTVVKTQS
+450 GTAKSSKEGNEAVVSFTPAASGTYT
-464 VAKDGNDFTVT
+464 FTV
-475 FTPENSGKYVFSVVA
+475 KA
-490 TRDGEENKVA
+490 IRDGEEDKAGNSMNA
-500 ENTLDVDFS
+500 DF
-509 LVLATPVISS
+509 VLPLTAPKISS
-519 ATSKG
+519 ATNVGKG
-524 NNSVEVIWG
+524 AVALEWSE
-533 AVKEAT
+533 VKEAEKYVVT
-539 GYIVTAATEG
+539 VEGTDNKTESTTTAATISG
-549 EQKVSVTT
+549 
-557 NADKTTALLTGLI
+557 LT
-570 VGKAYTI
+570 VGNMYTI

-583 GEDKTNPGTATV
+583 GEDVSGKGTTEV
-595 TVTAEAQRVWSKST
+595 TVVDEAQRVWRVST

-681 GFGMMVADAVGS
+681 GFGMMAADAVGS

-706 TIATKV
+706 AIVTKV

-796 NLENLLTDFR
+796 SLENPLTDFR

-833 YDLERTSLTQID
+833 YDLERNSLTQID

-888 PINTIESP
+888 PINTIEAP

-943 NSGKNAFTINFIPD
+943 NSGKNTFTINFIPD

-997 SNAAGTKDAPM
+997 SNAAGTKDDPM

-1022 ILIKEGTYNLSRTV
+1022 ILIKEGTYDLSSTV

-1049 IYMIADPEA
+1049 IHMIADPEA

-1100 GNHNTLDRI
+1100 GNHNILDRI
-1109 KAYRNGNTGIQIS
+1109 KAYKNGNTGIQIS
-1122 RYLGTDQFDQWP
+1122 RYLGTDQFNQWP

-1304 FKLLGTQNAADVKGA
+1304 FKLLGTQNAADVKGV
-1319 TNYYFDGSKSV
+1319 TNYYFDGSKTV

-1413 NSNDNGSDS
+1413 NNNSNDNGSGS
-1422 AGASSAPETVN
+1422 AATSSAPETVN

-1442 DKVTELAQNP
+1442 DKVTEIAQNP
-1452 AIATVNMNIVCT
+1452 AIATVNMNMVCT

-1478 GANVT
+1478 GTNVT

-1509 QNIDLTV
+1509 RNIDLTV

-1524 ANVVAAKT
+1524 SNVVAAKT

-1607 ERRPSESVWY
+1607 ERRPSESVWF
-1617 AEGDYTVKPGDTLSK
+1617 AEDNYIVKAGDTLSK
-1632 IAQRNHMTLAELLR
+1632 IAQRNHMTLTELLR
-1646 RNAQITNRNL
+1646 RNAQITNRNA

>member
-1 MFGSKGR
+1 MLGNRQGK
-8 KERKRLM
+8 KRKRWL

-22 MVLSGMGIS
+22 MILSGMGTPS
-31 PISVQAEE
+31 VVVQAEE
-39 TAVVQVQ
+39 TDTVAV
-46 ETEPVETIVEEQG
+46 EAEAA
-59 EETVSGSDVVVPE
+59 TVSGNENAETTEMQAADTQDDTQSVPE
-72 AEETEVLETE
+72 EAQIAVLSEDVAVSAQDVAGDAEQYVLDAADLAQFTNGAKKDGEEQSAGTDDYFTILWSSKSKVDGSKKSFEDGTAFTQRINLGGKLDVTNNKNGVSFKTTGAAEVKVYWVEGGDDNRQMALLTGSGTVAAK
-82 ETGETSAPA
+82 TGETLAK
-91 VQNADGIYVFEAAI
+91 NAAC
-105 DAIISK
+105 ISVLK
-111 LEKKAAIPE
+111 
-120 GKYGT
+120 
-125 DNYFTLSGT
+125 
-134 ATRGNSNTY
+134 
-143 SAELGKTENGTLSF
+143 
-157 TVQGQASV
+157 V
-165 TISITS
+165 T
-171 TGSSNTSDFALLKSD
+171 
-186 GTKMIPDGE
+186 
-195 TTGIIT
+195 
-201 VYGTDPVKEVKYSK
+201 
-215 LEAGTYQMCSPKDG
+215 EAGTYYLG
-229 NNTGRGVRLL
+229 GLENN
-239 SAKVVDVPVSV
+239 
-250 TKEYTF
+250 
-256 DASTDAIITKL
+256 
-267 EKKAAVPEG
+267 
-276 KYGTDN
+276 N
-282 YFTFSG
+282 YIF
-288 TVTRGNSSTF
+288 
-298 SAEVGKT
+298 
-305 ETGCMSFAVQG
+305 
-316 QASVT
+316 
-321 INITST
+321 
-327 GSSNTS
+327 
-333 DFALLKSDGTKVI
+333 KVI
-346 PDGETAGIITVYGT
+346 VTE
-360 DPVKEVKYSKLEAG
+360 
-374 TYQICSPKDGKNT
+374 
-387 GRGVRILSAKVSDT
+387 T
-401 TGGSRPAR
+401 TGGTEKPAR

-414 VEAPTLVSAKQI
+414 VENPEIISAVQNAGKVDV
-426 TDKNDIEVKG
+426 TVK
-436 TGLVGYDGADTLVI
+436 TNIGYDGADKIEVAMSDAEGSVI
-450 TMKDEAGTVVKTQS
+450 GTAKSSKEGNEAVVIFTPAASGTYT
-464 VAKDGNDFTVT
+464 FTV
-475 FTPENSGKYVFSVVA
+475 KA
-490 TRDGEENKVA
+490 IRDGEEDKAGNSMNA
-500 ENTLDVDFS
+500 DF
-509 LVLATPVISS
+509 VLPLTAPKISS
-519 ATSKG
+519 ATNVGKG
-524 NNSVEVIWG
+524 AVALEWSE
-533 AVKEAT
+533 VKEAEKYVVT
-539 GYIVTAATEG
+539 VEGTDNKTESTTTAATISG
-549 EQKVSVTT
+549 
-557 NADKTTALLTGLI
+557 LT
-570 VGKAYTI
+570 VGNMYTI

-583 GEDKTNPGTATV
+583 GEDVSGKGTTEV
-595 TVTAEAQRVWSKST
+595 TVVDEAQRVWRVST

-681 GFGMMVADAVGS
+681 GFGMMAADAVGS

-706 TIATKV
+706 AIATKV

-796 NLENLLTDFR
+796 NLENPLTDFR

-833 YDLERTSLTQID
+833 YDLERNSLTQID

-883 IEYVY
+883 SEYVY

-896 AFSNSADY
+896 VFFNSADY

-943 NSGKNAFTINFIPD
+943 NSGKNTFTINFIPD

-997 SNAAGTKDAPM
+997 SNAAGTKDDPM

-1022 ILIKEGTYNLSRTV
+1022 ILIKEGTYDLSSTV

-1100 GNHNTLDRI
+1100 GNHNILDRI
-1109 KAYRNGNTGIQIS
+1109 KAYKNGNTGIQIS
-1122 RYLGTDQFDQWP
+1122 RYLGTDQFNQWP

-1193 IGVVTIQNCV
+1193 IGVVTIQNSV

-1304 FKLLGTQNAADVKGA
+1304 FKLLGTQNAADVKSV
-1319 TNYYFDGSKSV
+1319 TNYYFDGSKTV

-1396 DEPKQDD
+1396 DEPKQDG
-1403 SKPENNNNNN
+1403 STPENNNNNNNN
-1413 NSNDNGSDS
+1413 NSNDNGSGS
-1422 AGASSAPETVN
+1422 AATSSAPETVN

-1442 DKVTELAQNP
+1442 DKVTEIAQNP
-1452 AIATVNMNIVCT
+1452 AIATVNMNMVCT

-1478 GANVT
+1478 GTNVT

-1516 DQTSNNIP
+1516 DQASNNIP
-1524 ANVVAAKT
+1524 ANVVTAKT

-1555 NVGKENAGKTANLYR
+1555 NVGKENAGKTANMYR

-1607 ERRPSESVWY
+1607 ERRPSESVWF
-1617 AEGDYTVKPGDTLSK
+1617 AEDNYIVKAGDTLSK
-1632 IAQRNHMTLAELLR
+1632 IAQRNHMTLTELLR
-1646 RNAQITNRNL
+1646 RNAQITNRNV
-1656 IKVGQRLNLN
+1656 IKVGQRMNLN

>member
-1 MFGSKGR
+1 MEMLGNRQGK
-8 KERKRLM
+8 KRKRWL

-22 MVLSGMGIS
+22 MILSGMGTPS
-31 PISVQAEE
+31 VVVQAEE
-39 TAVVQVQ
+39 TDAVA
-46 ETEPVETIVEEQG
+46 VEAEAT
-59 EETVSGSDVVVPE
+59 TVSGNENAETTEMQAADTQDDTQSVPE
-72 AEETEVLETE
+72 EAQIALLSEDVAVSAQDAAGDAEQYVLDAADLAQFTNGAKKDGEEQSAGTDDYFTILWSSKSKVDGSKKSFEDGTAFTQRINLGGKLDVTNNKNGVSFKTTGAAEVKVYWVEGGDDNRQMALLTGSGTVVAKTE
-82 ETGETSAPA
+82 ETLAK
-91 VQNADGIYVFEAAI
+91 NAACISVLKVT
-105 DAIISK
+105 DAGTYYLGG
-111 LEKKAAIPE
+111 LENN
-120 GKYGT
+120 
-125 DNYFTLSGT
+125 NYIF
-134 ATRGNSNTY
+134 
-143 SAELGKTENGTLSF
+143 K
-157 TVQGQASV
+157 VIV
-165 TISITS
+165 T
-171 TGSSNTSDFALLKSD
+171 
-186 GTKMIPDGE
+186 E
-195 TTGIIT
+195 TTG
-201 VYGTDPVKEVKYSK
+201 GT
-215 LEAGTYQMCSPKDG
+215 
-229 NNTGRGVRLL
+229 
-239 SAKVVDVPVSV
+239 
-250 TKEYTF
+250 
-256 DASTDAIITKL
+256 
-267 EKKAAVPEG
+267 EK
-276 KYGTDN
+276 
-282 YFTFSG
+282 
-288 TVTRGNSSTF
+288 
-298 SAEVGKT
+298 
-305 ETGCMSFAVQG
+305 
-316 QASVT
+316 
-321 INITST
+321 
-327 GSSNTS
+327 
-333 DFALLKSDGTKVI
+333 
-346 PDGETAGIITVYGT
+346 
-360 DPVKEVKYSKLEAG
+360 
-374 TYQICSPKDGKNT
+374 
-387 GRGVRILSAKVSDT
+387 
-401 TGGSRPAR
+401 PAR

-414 VEAPTLVSAKQI
+414 VENPEIISAVQNAGKVDV
-426 TDKNDIEVKG
+426 TVK
-436 TGLVGYDGADTLVI
+436 TNIGYDGADKIEVAMSDAEGSVI
-450 TMKDEAGTVVKTQS
+450 GTAKSSKEGNKAVVSFTPAAS
-464 VAKDGNDFTVT
+464 GTYTFTV
-475 FTPENSGKYVFSVVA
+475 KA
-490 TRDGEENKVA
+490 IRDGEEDKAGNSMNA
-500 ENTLDVDFS
+500 DF
-509 LVLATPVISS
+509 VLPLTAPKISS
-519 ATSKG
+519 ATNVGKG
-524 NNSVEVIWG
+524 AVALEWSE
-533 AVKEAT
+533 VKEAEKYVVT
-539 GYIVTAATEG
+539 VEGTDNKTESTTTAATISG
-549 EQKVSVTT
+549 
-557 NADKTTALLTGLI
+557 LT
-570 VGKAYTI
+570 VGNMYTI

-583 GEDKTNPGTATV
+583 GEDVSGKGTTEV
-595 TVTAEAQRVWSKST
+595 TVVDEAQRVWRVST

-681 GFGMMVADAVGS
+681 GFGMMAADAVGS

-706 TIATKV
+706 AIATKV

-718 EDVTTDSSANKI
+718 EDVTADSSANKI

-796 NLENLLTDFR
+796 SLENPLTDFR

-833 YDLERTSLTQID
+833 YDLERNSLTQID

-896 AFSNSADY
+896 VFSNSADY

-943 NSGKNAFTINFIPD
+943 NSGKNTFTINFIPD

-997 SNAAGTKDAPM
+997 SNAAGTRDDPM

-1022 ILIKEGTYNLSRTV
+1022 ILIKEGTYDLSSTV

-1058 GSRPVFDFG
+1058 DSRPVFDFG

-1100 GNHNTLDRI
+1100 GNHNILDRI
-1109 KAYRNGNTGIQIS
+1109 KAYKNGNTGIQIS
-1122 RYLGTDQFDQWP
+1122 RYLGTDQFNQWP

-1304 FKLLGTQNAADVKGA
+1304 FKLLGTQNAADVKGV
-1319 TNYYFDGSKSV
+1319 TNYYFDGSKTV

-1335 EAAASWFKSLD
+1335 EATASWFKSLD

-1413 NSNDNGSDS
+1413 NNNSNDNGSGS
-1422 AGASSAPETVN
+1422 AATSSAPETVN

-1442 DKVTELAQNP
+1442 DKVTEITQNP
-1452 AIATVNMNIVCT
+1452 AIATVNMNMVCT

-1478 GANVT
+1478 GTNVT
-1483 VAFHSGNGVAMSIS
+1483 VAFHSGNGIAMSIS

-1516 DQTSNNIP
+1516 DQASNNIP
-1524 ANVVAAKT
+1524 ANVVTAKT

-1555 NVGKENAGKTANLYR
+1555 NVGKENAGKTANMYR

-1607 ERRPSESVWY
+1607 ERRPSESVWF
-1617 AEGDYTVKPGDTLSK
+1617 AEDNYIVKAGDTLSK
-1632 IAQRNHMTLAELLR
+1632 IAQRNHMTLTELLR
-1646 RNAQITNRNL
+1646 RNAQITNRNV
-1656 IKVGQRLNLN
+1656 IKVGQRMNLN

>member
-1 MFGSKGR
+1 MEMLGNRQGK
-8 KERKRLM
+8 KRKRWL

-22 MVLSGMGIS
+22 MILSGMGTPS
-31 PISVQAEE
+31 VVVQAEE
-39 TAVVQVQ
+39 TDTVAV
-46 ETEPVETIVEEQG
+46 EAEAT
-59 EETVSGSDVVVPE
+59 TVSGNENAETTEMQAADTQDDTQSVPE
-72 AEETEVLETE
+72 EAQIALLSEDVAVSAQDAAGDAEQYVLDAADLAQFTNGAKKDGEEQSAGTDDYFTILWSSKSKVDGSKKSFEDGTAFTQRINLGGKLDVTNNKNGVSFKTTGAAEVKVYWVEGGDDNRQMALLTGSGTVVAK
-82 ETGETSAPA
+82 TGETLAK
-91 VQNADGIYVFEAAI
+91 NATC
-105 DAIISK
+105 ISVLK
-111 LEKKAAIPE
+111 
-120 GKYGT
+120 
-125 DNYFTLSGT
+125 
-134 ATRGNSNTY
+134 
-143 SAELGKTENGTLSF
+143 
-157 TVQGQASV
+157 V
-165 TISITS
+165 T
-171 TGSSNTSDFALLKSD
+171 
-186 GTKMIPDGE
+186 
-195 TTGIIT
+195 
-201 VYGTDPVKEVKYSK
+201 
-215 LEAGTYQMCSPKDG
+215 EAGTYYLG
-229 NNTGRGVRLL
+229 GLENNNYIF
-239 SAKVVDVPVSV
+239 KVIV
-250 TKEYTF
+250 
-256 DASTDAIITKL
+256 
-267 EKKAAVPEG
+267 
-276 KYGTDN
+276 
-282 YFTFSG
+282 
-288 TVTRGNSSTF
+288 
-298 SAEVGKT
+298 T
-305 ETGCMSFAVQG
+305 ET
-316 QASVT
+316 
-321 INITST
+321 T
-327 GSSNTS
+327 GSTE
-333 DFALLKSDGTKVI
+333 K
-346 PDGETAGIITVYGT
+346 
-360 DPVKEVKYSKLEAG
+360 
-374 TYQICSPKDGKNT
+374 
-387 GRGVRILSAKVSDT
+387 
-401 TGGSRPAR
+401 PAR

-414 VEAPTLVSAKQI
+414 VENPEIISAVQNAGKVDV
-426 TDKNDIEVKG
+426 TVK
-436 TGLVGYDGADTLVI
+436 TNIGYDGADKIEVAMSDAEGSVI
-450 TMKDEAGTVVKTQS
+450 GTAKSSKEGNEAVVSFTPAASGTYT
-464 VAKDGNDFTVT
+464 FTV
-475 FTPENSGKYVFSVVA
+475 KA
-490 TRDGEENKVA
+490 IRDGEEDKAGNSMNA
-500 ENTLDVDFS
+500 DF
-509 LVLATPVISS
+509 VLPLTAPKISS
-519 ATSKG
+519 ATNVGKG
-524 NNSVEVIWG
+524 AVALEWSE
-533 AVKEAT
+533 VKEAEKYVVT
-539 GYIVTAATEG
+539 VEGTDNKTESTTTAATISG
-549 EQKVSVTT
+549 
-557 NADKTTALLTGLI
+557 LT
-570 VGKAYTI
+570 VGNMYTI

-583 GEDKTNPGTATV
+583 GEDVSGKGTTEV
-595 TVTAEAQRVWSKST
+595 TVVDEAQRVWRVST

-681 GFGMMVADAVGS
+681 GFGMMAADAVGS

-706 TIATKV
+706 AIATKV

-718 EDVTTDSSANKI
+718 EDVTTDISANKI

-750 AIKNGTIT
+750 AIKNGTIK

-796 NLENLLTDFR
+796 NLENPLTDFR

-833 YDLERTSLTQID
+833 YDLERNSLTQID

-910 NADGT
+910 NADGA

-943 NSGKNAFTINFIPD
+943 NSGKNTFTINFIPD

-1022 ILIKEGTYNLSRTV
+1022 ILIKEGTYNLSSTV

-1058 GSRPVFDFG
+1058 GSRPVLDFG

-1100 GNHNTLDRI
+1100 GNHNILDQI
-1109 KAYRNGNTGIQIS
+1109 KAYKNGNTGIQIS
-1122 RYLGTDQFDQWP
+1122 RYLGTDQFNQWP

-1304 FKLLGTQNAADVKGA
+1304 FKLLGTQNAADVKGV
-1319 TNYYFDGSKSV
+1319 TNYYFDGSKTV

-1422 AGASSAPETVN
+1422 AGTSSTPETVN

-1442 DKVTELAQNP
+1442 DKVTEIAQNP
-1452 AIATVNMNIVCT
+1452 AIATVNMNMVCT

-1478 GANVT
+1478 GTNVT

-1524 ANVVAAKT
+1524 SNVVAAKT

-1555 NVGKENAGKTANLYR
+1555 NVGKENAGKTANMYR
-1570 YNAEKGRLEYCGS
+1570 YNAEKGHLEYCGS

-1607 ERRPSESVWY
+1607 ERRPSESVWF
-1617 AEGDYTVKPGDTLSK
+1617 AEGDYTIKPGDTLSK

-1646 RNAQITNRNL
+1646 RNAQITNRNV

>member
-1 MFGSKGR
+1 MFGGKGR
-8 KERKRLM
+8 KERKRWM

-39 TAVVQVQ
+39 TATAVEQVQ

-59 EETVSGSDVVVPE
+59 EETVSGGDIEVPE
-72 AEETEVLETE
+72 VEETEVLETE
-82 ETGETSAPA
+82 EISEVA
-91 VQNADGIYVFEAAI
+91 VQAAEVTVPVVQNTSGNSDGYVLDAAELATFGADTKKDGDEETAGTDKYFTIHYSAGTKVEAKEKEFTDGYKSVNRINFAGAVKKTQNSI
-105 DAIISK
+105 SFTTTGKAKVKVYWGAADANREMAIINDS
-111 LEKKAAIPE
+111 
-120 GKYGT
+120 
-125 DNYFTLSGT
+125 
-134 ATRGNSNTY
+134 
-143 SAELGKTENGTLSF
+143 GKTI
-157 TVQGQASV
+157 AV
-165 TISITS
+165 T
-171 TGSSNTSDFALLKSD
+171 
-186 GTKMIPDGE
+186 
-195 TTGIIT
+195 
-201 VYGTDPVKEVKYSK
+201 EVKPAK
-215 LEAGTYQMCSPKDG
+215 DQLCCWEVTLDDAGTYYLGGS
-229 NNTGRGVRLL
+229 
-239 SAKVVDVPVSV
+239 
-250 TKEYTF
+250 
-256 DASTDAIITKL
+256 
-267 EKKAAVPEG
+267 EKKNYIFRVEVTEG
-276 KYGTDN
+276 
-282 YFTFSG
+282 
-288 TVTRGNSSTF
+288 
-298 SAEVGKT
+298 E
-305 ETGCMSFAVQG
+305 Q
-316 QASVT
+316 
-321 INITST
+321 
-327 GSSNTS
+327 
-333 DFALLKSDGTKVI
+333 
-346 PDGETAGIITVYGT
+346 
-360 DPVKEVKYSKLEAG
+360 KEIS
-374 TYQICSPKDGKNT
+374 
-387 GRGVRILSAKVSDT
+387 
-401 TGGSRPAR
+401 R

-414 VEAPTLVSAKQI
+414 VDAPEI
-426 TDKNDIEVKG
+426 TEVKQSG
-436 TGLVGYDGADTLVI
+436 EKIDITVKAVVGNDGADKIVVTLQNEENTEVGNVTSSAKKDKHTVSI
-450 TMKDEAGTVVKTQS
+450 TPDKSGTYT
-464 VAKDGNDFTVT
+464 A
-475 FTPENSGKYVFSVVA
+475 SVVA
-490 TRDGEENKVA
+490 TREGETDKAGNNMEVY
-500 ENTLDVDFS
+500 FS
-509 LVLATPVISS
+509 LPLATPVISS

-524 NNSVEVIWG
+524 NGAVEVVWS

-539 GYIVTAATEG
+539 GYAVTATAEG
-549 EQKVSVTT
+549 ENEVSKVVT
-557 NADKTTALLTGLI
+557 ADETTALLEKLK
-570 VGKAYTI
+570 VGKTYTI

-583 GEDKTNPGTATV
+583 GTENSEAGKTTV
-595 TVTAEAQRVWSKST
+595 KMTAEAQRVWSKST

-681 GFGMMVADAVGS
+681 GFGMMAADAVGS
-693 NGDGTAFWNNAYQ
+693 NGDGTAFWNNTYQ
-706 TIATKV
+706 AIATKV

-796 NLENLLTDFR
+796 NLENPLTDFR

-932 ALTKET
+932 ALAKET

-943 NSGKNAFTINFIPD
+943 NNGKNAFTINFIPD

-1022 ILIKEGTYNLSRTV
+1022 ILIKEGTYNLSSTV

-1087 TRSADA
+1087 TGSADA

-1100 GNHNTLDRI
+1100 GNHNILDRI
-1109 KAYRNGNTGIQIS
+1109 KAYKNGNTGIQIS
-1122 RYLGTDQFDQWP
+1122 RYLGTDQFNQWP

-1335 EAAASWFKSLD
+1335 EATASWFKSLD

-1387 TSGDITVTP
+1387 ISGDITVIP

-1403 SKPENNNNNN
+1403 SKPENNNNN
-1413 NSNDNGSDS
+1413 SNDNGSDS
-1422 AGASSAPETVN
+1422 AGTSSTPETVN

-1442 DKVTELAQNP
+1442 DKVTEIAQNP
-1452 AIATVNMNIVCT
+1452 AIATVNMNMVCT

-1478 GANVT
+1478 GTNVT

-1524 ANVVAAKT
+1524 ASVVAAKT

-1607 ERRPSESVWY
+1607 ERRPSESVWF
-1617 AEGDYTVKPGDTLSK
+1617 AEGNYIVKAGDTLSK
-1632 IAQRNHMTLAELLR
+1632 IAQRNHMTLTELLR

>member
-8 KERKRLM
+8 KERKRLI
-15 ALLLAGA
+15 ALLLAGT

-39 TAVVQVQ
+39 TATAVEQVQ

-59 EETVSGSDVVVPE
+59 EETVSSGDIEVPE
-72 AEETEVLETE
+72 VEETEVLETE
-82 ETGETSAPA
+82 EISEVA
-91 VQNADGIYVFEAAI
+91 VQAAEVTVPVVQNTSGNSDGYVLDAAELATFGADTKKDGDEETAGTDKYFTIHYSAGTKVEAKEKEFTDGYKSVNRINFAGAVKKTQNSI
-105 DAIISK
+105 SFTTTGKAKVKVYWGAADANREMAIINDS
-111 LEKKAAIPE
+111 
-120 GKYGT
+120 
-125 DNYFTLSGT
+125 
-134 ATRGNSNTY
+134 
-143 SAELGKTENGTLSF
+143 GKTI
-157 TVQGQASV
+157 AV
-165 TISITS
+165 T
-171 TGSSNTSDFALLKSD
+171 
-186 GTKMIPDGE
+186 
-195 TTGIIT
+195 
-201 VYGTDPVKEVKYSK
+201 EVKPAK
-215 LEAGTYQMCSPKDG
+215 DQLCCWEVTLDDAGTYYLGGS
-229 NNTGRGVRLL
+229 
-239 SAKVVDVPVSV
+239 
-250 TKEYTF
+250 
-256 DASTDAIITKL
+256 
-267 EKKAAVPEG
+267 EKKNYIFRVEVTEG
-276 KYGTDN
+276 EQEEI
-282 YFTFSG
+282 S
-288 TVTRGNSSTF
+288 
-298 SAEVGKT
+298 
-305 ETGCMSFAVQG
+305 
-316 QASVT
+316 
-321 INITST
+321 
-327 GSSNTS
+327 
-333 DFALLKSDGTKVI
+333 
-346 PDGETAGIITVYGT
+346 
-360 DPVKEVKYSKLEAG
+360 
-374 TYQICSPKDGKNT
+374 
-387 GRGVRILSAKVSDT
+387 
-401 TGGSRPAR
+401 R

-414 VEAPTLVSAKQI
+414 VDAPEI
-426 TDKNDIEVKG
+426 TEVKQSG
-436 TGLVGYDGADTLVI
+436 EKIDITVKAVVGNDGADKIVVTLQNEENTEVGNVTSSAKKDKHTVSI
-450 TMKDEAGTVVKTQS
+450 TPDKSGTYT
-464 VAKDGNDFTVT
+464 A
-475 FTPENSGKYVFSVVA
+475 SVVA
-490 TRDGEENKVA
+490 TREGETDKAGNNMEVY
-500 ENTLDVDFS
+500 FS
-509 LVLATPVISS
+509 LPLATPVISS

-524 NNSVEVIWG
+524 NGAVEVVWS

-539 GYIVTAATEG
+539 GYAVTATAEG
-549 EQKVSVTT
+549 ENEVSKAVT
-557 NADKTTALLTGLI
+557 ADETTALLEGLT
-570 VGKAYTI
+570 VGKTYTI

-583 GEDKTNPGTATV
+583 GENKTNPGTATV

-681 GFGMMVADAVGS
+681 GFGMMAADAVGS
-693 NGDGTAFWNNAYQ
+693 NGDGTAFWNNTYQ
-706 TIATKV
+706 AIATKV

-796 NLENLLTDFR
+796 NLENPLTDFR

-932 ALTKET
+932 ALAKET

-943 NSGKNAFTINFIPD
+943 NNGKNAFTINFIPD

-1022 ILIKEGTYNLSRTV
+1022 ILIKEGTYNLSSTV

-1100 GNHNTLDRI
+1100 GNHNILDRI
-1109 KAYRNGNTGIQIS
+1109 KAYKNGNTGIQIS
-1122 RYLGTDQFDQWP
+1122 RYLGTDQFNQWP

-1335 EAAASWFKSLD
+1335 EATASWFKSLD

-1387 TSGDITVTP
+1387 ISGDITVIP

-1403 SKPENNNNNN
+1403 SKPENNNNN
-1413 NSNDNGSDS
+1413 SNDNGSDS
-1422 AGASSAPETVN
+1422 AGTSSAPETVN

-1442 DKVTELAQNP
+1442 DKVTEIAQNP
-1452 AIATVNMNIVCT
+1452 AIATVNMNVVCT

-1478 GANVT
+1478 GTNVT

-1532 SAPTRQ
+1532 SVPTRQ
-1538 LAIKDTGSFGVN
+1538 LVIKDTGSFGVN

-1607 ERRPSESVWY
+1607 ERRPSESVWF
-1617 AEGDYTVKPGDTLSK
+1617 AEGDYTIKPGDTLSK

-1646 RNAQITNRNL
+1646 RNAQITNRNV

>member
-1 MFGSKGR
+1 MLGNRQGK
-8 KERKRLM
+8 KRKRWL

-22 MVLSGMGIS
+22 MILSGMGTPS
-31 PISVQAEE
+31 VVVQAEE
-39 TAVVQVQ
+39 TDTVAV
-46 ETEPVETIVEEQG
+46 EAEAT
-59 EETVSGSDVVVPE
+59 TVSGNENAETTEMQAADTQDDTQSVPE
-72 AEETEVLETE
+72 EAQIALLSEDVAVSAQDAAGDAEQYVLDAADLAQFTNGAKKDGEEQSAGTDDYFTILWSSKSKVDGSKKSFEDGTAFTQRINLGGKLDVTNNKNGVSFKTTGAAEVKVYWVEGGDDNRQMALLTGSGTVVAK
-82 ETGETSAPA
+82 TGETLAK
-91 VQNADGIYVFEAAI
+91 NAAC
-105 DAIISK
+105 ISVLK
-111 LEKKAAIPE
+111 
-120 GKYGT
+120 
-125 DNYFTLSGT
+125 
-134 ATRGNSNTY
+134 
-143 SAELGKTENGTLSF
+143 
-157 TVQGQASV
+157 V
-165 TISITS
+165 T
-171 TGSSNTSDFALLKSD
+171 
-186 GTKMIPDGE
+186 
-195 TTGIIT
+195 
-201 VYGTDPVKEVKYSK
+201 
-215 LEAGTYQMCSPKDG
+215 EAGTYYLG
-229 NNTGRGVRLL
+229 GLENN
-239 SAKVVDVPVSV
+239 
-250 TKEYTF
+250 
-256 DASTDAIITKL
+256 
-267 EKKAAVPEG
+267 
-276 KYGTDN
+276 N
-282 YFTFSG
+282 YIF
-288 TVTRGNSSTF
+288 
-298 SAEVGKT
+298 
-305 ETGCMSFAVQG
+305 
-316 QASVT
+316 
-321 INITST
+321 
-327 GSSNTS
+327 
-333 DFALLKSDGTKVI
+333 KVI
-346 PDGETAGIITVYGT
+346 VTE
-360 DPVKEVKYSKLEAG
+360 
-374 TYQICSPKDGKNT
+374 
-387 GRGVRILSAKVSDT
+387 T
-401 TGGSRPAR
+401 TGGTEKPAR

-414 VEAPTLVSAKQI
+414 VENPEIISAVQNAGKVDV
-426 TDKNDIEVKG
+426 TVK
-436 TGLVGYDGADTLVI
+436 TNIGYDGADKIEVAMSDAEGSIIGTA
-450 TMKDEAGTVVKTQS
+450 KSSKEGNEAVVSFTPAASGTYT
-464 VAKDGNDFTVT
+464 FTV
-475 FTPENSGKYVFSVVA
+475 KA
-490 TRDGEENKVA
+490 IRDGEEDKAGNSMNA
-500 ENTLDVDFS
+500 DF
-509 LVLATPVISS
+509 VLPLTAPKISS
-519 ATSKG
+519 ATNVGKG
-524 NNSVEVIWG
+524 AVALEWSE
-533 AVKEAT
+533 VKEAEKYVVT
-539 GYIVTAATEG
+539 VEGTDNKTESTTTAATISG
-549 EQKVSVTT
+549 
-557 NADKTTALLTGLI
+557 LT
-570 VGKAYTI
+570 VGNMYTI

-583 GEDKTNPGTATV
+583 GEDVSGKGTTEV
-595 TVTAEAQRVWSKST
+595 TVVDEAQRVWRVST

-681 GFGMMVADAVGS
+681 GFGMMAADAVGL

-706 TIATKV
+706 AIATKV

-796 NLENLLTDFR
+796 SLENPLTDFR

-833 YDLERTSLTQID
+833 YDLERNSLTQID

-896 AFSNSADY
+896 VFSNSADY

-943 NSGKNAFTINFIPD
+943 NSGKNTFTINFIPD

-997 SNAAGTKDAPM
+997 SNAAGTRDDPM

-1022 ILIKEGTYNLSRTV
+1022 ILIKEGTYDLSSTV

-1058 GSRPVFDFG
+1058 DSRPVFDFG

-1100 GNHNTLDRI
+1100 GNHNILDRI
-1109 KAYRNGNTGIQIS
+1109 KAYKNGNTGIQIS
-1122 RYLGTDQFDQWP
+1122 RYLGTDQFNQWP

-1304 FKLLGTQNAADVKGA
+1304 FKLLGTQNAADVKGV
-1319 TNYYFDGSKSV
+1319 TNYYFDGSKTV

-1413 NSNDNGSDS
+1413 NSNDNGSGS
-1422 AGASSAPETVN
+1422 AATSSAPETVN

-1442 DKVTELAQNP
+1442 DKVTEITQNP
-1452 AIATVNMNIVCT
+1452 AIATVNMNMVCT

-1478 GANVT
+1478 GTNVT
-1483 VAFHSGNGVAMSIS
+1483 VAFHSGNGIAMSIS

-1516 DQTSNNIP
+1516 DQASNNIP
-1524 ANVVAAKT
+1524 ANVVTAKT

-1555 NVGKENAGKTANLYR
+1555 NVGKENAGKTANMYR

-1607 ERRPSESVWY
+1607 ERRPSESVWF
-1617 AEGDYTVKPGDTLSK
+1617 AEDNYIVKAGDTLSK
-1632 IAQRNHMTLAELLR
+1632 IAQRNHMTLTELLR
-1646 RNAQITNRNL
+1646 RNAQITNLNV
-1656 IKVGQRLNLN
+1656 IKVGQRMNLN

>member
-1 MFGSKGR
+1 MLGNRQGK
-8 KERKRLM
+8 KRKRWL

-22 MVLSGMGIS
+22 MILSGMGTPS
-31 PISVQAEE
+31 VVVQAEE
-39 TAVVQVQ
+39 TDAVA
-46 ETEPVETIVEEQG
+46 VEAEAT
-59 EETVSGSDVVVPE
+59 TVSGNENAETTEMQAADTQDDTQSVPE
-72 AEETEVLETE
+72 EAQIALLSEDVAVSAQDAAGDAEQYVLDAADLAQFTNGAKKDGEEQSAGTDDYFTILWSSKSKVDGSKKSFEDGTAFTQRINLGGKLDVTNNKNGVSFKTTGAAEVKVYWVEGGDDNRQMALLTGSGTVVAKTE
-82 ETGETSAPA
+82 ETLAK
-91 VQNADGIYVFEAAI
+91 NAACISVLKVT
-105 DAIISK
+105 DAGTYYLGG
-111 LEKKAAIPE
+111 LENN
-120 GKYGT
+120 
-125 DNYFTLSGT
+125 NYIF
-134 ATRGNSNTY
+134 
-143 SAELGKTENGTLSF
+143 K
-157 TVQGQASV
+157 VIV
-165 TISITS
+165 T
-171 TGSSNTSDFALLKSD
+171 
-186 GTKMIPDGE
+186 E
-195 TTGIIT
+195 TTG
-201 VYGTDPVKEVKYSK
+201 GT
-215 LEAGTYQMCSPKDG
+215 
-229 NNTGRGVRLL
+229 
-239 SAKVVDVPVSV
+239 
-250 TKEYTF
+250 
-256 DASTDAIITKL
+256 
-267 EKKAAVPEG
+267 EK
-276 KYGTDN
+276 
-282 YFTFSG
+282 
-288 TVTRGNSSTF
+288 
-298 SAEVGKT
+298 
-305 ETGCMSFAVQG
+305 
-316 QASVT
+316 
-321 INITST
+321 
-327 GSSNTS
+327 
-333 DFALLKSDGTKVI
+333 
-346 PDGETAGIITVYGT
+346 
-360 DPVKEVKYSKLEAG
+360 
-374 TYQICSPKDGKNT
+374 
-387 GRGVRILSAKVSDT
+387 
-401 TGGSRPAR
+401 PAR

-414 VEAPTLVSAKQI
+414 VENPEIISAVQNAGKVDV
-426 TDKNDIEVKG
+426 TVK
-436 TGLVGYDGADTLVI
+436 TNIGYDGADKIEVAMSDAEGSVI
-450 TMKDEAGTVVKTQS
+450 GTAKSSKEGNKAVVSFTPAAS
-464 VAKDGNDFTVT
+464 GTYTFTV
-475 FTPENSGKYVFSVVA
+475 KA
-490 TRDGEENKVA
+490 IRDGEEDKAGNSMNA
-500 ENTLDVDFS
+500 DF
-509 LVLATPVISS
+509 VLPLTAPKISS
-519 ATSKG
+519 ATNVGKG
-524 NNSVEVIWG
+524 AVALEWSE
-533 AVKEAT
+533 VKEAEK
-539 GYIVTAATEG
+539 YVVTVEGTDNKTESTTTVATISG
-549 EQKVSVTT
+549 
-557 NADKTTALLTGLI
+557 LT
-570 VGKAYTI
+570 VGNMYTI

-583 GEDKTNPGTATV
+583 GEDVSGKGTTEV
-595 TVTAEAQRVWSKST
+595 TVVDEAQRVWRVST

-681 GFGMMVADAVGS
+681 GFGMMAADAVGS

-706 TIATKV
+706 AIVTKV

-796 NLENLLTDFR
+796 SLENPLTDFR

-833 YDLERTSLTQID
+833 YDLERNSLTQID

-883 IEYVY
+883 SEYVY

-896 AFSNSADY
+896 VFSNSADY

-943 NSGKNAFTINFIPD
+943 NSGKNTFTINFIPD

-1022 ILIKEGTYNLSRTV
+1022 ILIKEGTYNLSGTV

-1100 GNHNTLDRI
+1100 GNHNILDRI
-1109 KAYRNGNTGIQIS
+1109 KAYKNGNTGIQIS
-1122 RYLGTDQFDQWP
+1122 RYLGTDQFNQWP

-1304 FKLLGTQNAADVKGA
+1304 FKLLGTQNAADVKGV
-1319 TNYYFDGSKSV
+1319 TNYYFDGSKTV

-1413 NSNDNGSDS
+1413 NNSNDNGSGS
-1422 AGASSAPETVN
+1422 AATSSAPETVN

-1442 DKVTELAQNP
+1442 DKVTEITQNP
-1452 AIATVNMNIVCT
+1452 AIATVNMNMVCT

-1478 GANVT
+1478 GTNVT
-1483 VAFHSGNGVAMSIS
+1483 VAFHSGNGIAMSIS

-1516 DQTSNNIP
+1516 DQASNNIP

-1555 NVGKENAGKTANLYR
+1555 NVGKENAGKTANMYR
-1570 YNAEKGRLEYCGS
+1570 YNAEKGHLEYCGS

-1589 GQSMFALKRGGNY
+1589 GQSMFALERGGNY

-1607 ERRPSESVWY
+1607 ERRPSESVWF
-1617 AEGDYTVKPGDTLSK
+1617 AEGDYTIKPGDTLSK
-1632 IAQRNHMTLAELLR
+1632 IAQRNHMTLTELLR
-1646 RNAQITNRNL
+1646 RNAQITNRNV

>member
-1 MFGSKGR
+1 MLINEVNGGMEMFGGKGR
-8 KERKRLM
+8 KKRKRWM

-22 MVLSGMGIS
+22 MVLSGMGTS

-39 TAVVQVQ
+39 TAVEQVQ
-46 ETEPVETIVEEQG
+46 ETEPMEAVLVEQG
-59 EETVSGSDVVVPE
+59 EVTVSGGDVVVLEKVEKEAVKTSEEGEAAALTAE
-72 AEETEVLETE
+72 AEV
-82 ETGETSAPA
+82 PA
-91 VQNADGIYVFEAAI
+91 VQNTSGNSDGYVLDAAELATFSADTKKDGAEETAGTDKYFTIHYSAGTKVEAKEKEFTDGYKSVNRINFAGAVKKTQNSI
-105 DAIISK
+105 SFTTTGKAKVKVYWGAADANREMAIINDS
-111 LEKKAAIPE
+111 
-120 GKYGT
+120 
-125 DNYFTLSGT
+125 
-134 ATRGNSNTY
+134 
-143 SAELGKTENGTLSF
+143 GKTI
-157 TVQGQASV
+157 AV
-165 TISITS
+165 T
-171 TGSSNTSDFALLKSD
+171 
-186 GTKMIPDGE
+186 
-195 TTGIIT
+195 
-201 VYGTDPVKEVKYSK
+201 EVKPAK
-215 LEAGTYQMCSPKDG
+215 DQLCCWEVTLEDAGTYYLGGS
-229 NNTGRGVRLL
+229 
-239 SAKVVDVPVSV
+239 
-250 TKEYTF
+250 
-256 DASTDAIITKL
+256 
-267 EKKAAVPEG
+267 EKKNYIFRVEVTEG
-276 KYGTDN
+276 EQEEI
-282 YFTFSG
+282 S
-288 TVTRGNSSTF
+288 
-298 SAEVGKT
+298 
-305 ETGCMSFAVQG
+305 
-316 QASVT
+316 
-321 INITST
+321 
-327 GSSNTS
+327 
-333 DFALLKSDGTKVI
+333 
-346 PDGETAGIITVYGT
+346 
-360 DPVKEVKYSKLEAG
+360 
-374 TYQICSPKDGKNT
+374 
-387 GRGVRILSAKVSDT
+387 
-401 TGGSRPAR
+401 R

-414 VEAPTLVSAKQI
+414 VAAPEI
-426 TDKNDIEVKG
+426 TEVKQSG
-436 TGLVGYDGADTLVI
+436 GKIDITVKAVVGNDGADKIVI
-450 TMKDEAGTVVKTQS
+450 TLQNEENTEVGNVTSSAKKDKHTVSITPDKSGTYT
-464 VAKDGNDFTVT
+464 A
-475 FTPENSGKYVFSVVA
+475 SVVA
-490 TRDGEENKVA
+490 TREGETDKAGNNKEVY
-500 ENTLDVDFS
+500 FS
-509 LVLATPVISS
+509 LPLATPVISS

-524 NNSVEVIWG
+524 NGAVEVVWS

-539 GYIVTAATEG
+539 GYAVTATAEG
-549 EQKVSVTT
+549 ENEVSKMVT
-557 NADKTTALLTGLI
+557 ADETTALLEGLT
-570 VGKAYTI
+570 VGKTYTI
-577 SVVAVR
+577 NVVAVR
-583 GEDKTNPGTATV
+583 GEDETKPGTATV

-681 GFGMMVADAVGS
+681 GFGMMAADAVGS

-706 TIATKV
+706 AIATKV

-769 LETGAATKGPGT
+769 LETGAAAKGPGT

-796 NLENLLTDFR
+796 SLENPLTDFR

-833 YDLERTSLTQID
+833 YDLERNSLTQID

-915 LVVKDQNGKEVL
+915 LVVRDENGKEVL

-943 NSGKNAFTINFIPD
+943 NSGKNTFTINFIPD

-1022 ILIKEGTYNLSRTV
+1022 ILIKEGTYNLSSTV

-1100 GNHNTLDRI
+1100 GNHNILDQI
-1109 KAYRNGNTGIQIS
+1109 KAYKNGNTGIQIS
-1122 RYLGTDQFDQWP
+1122 RYLGTDQFNQWP

-1284 TAFAADGILSYKV
+1284 TAFVADGILSYKV

-1304 FKLLGTQNAADVKGA
+1304 FKLLGTQNAADVKGV

-1346 TASALKDG
+1346 TASALRDG

-1387 TSGDITVTP
+1387 ISGDITVTP

-1413 NSNDNGSDS
+1413 NNSNDNGSDS
-1422 AGASSAPETVN
+1422 AGTSSAPETVN

-1442 DKVTELAQNP
+1442 DKVTEIAQNP
-1452 AIATVNMNIVCT
+1452 AIATVNMNMVCT

-1478 GANVT
+1478 GTNVT

-1516 DQTSNNIP
+1516 DQASNNIP

-1532 SAPTRQ
+1532 SAPTSQ
-1538 LAIKDTGSFGVN
+1538 LEIKDTGSFGVN

-1555 NVGKENAGKTANLYR
+1555 NVGKENAGKTANMYR

-1607 ERRPSESVWY
+1607 ERRPSESVWF
-1617 AEGDYTVKPGDTLSK
+1617 AEGNYTIKPGDTLSK

-1646 RNAQITNRNL
+1646 RNAQITNRNV

>member
-1 MFGSKGR
+1 MFGGKGR
-8 KERKRLM
+8 KKRKRWM

-22 MVLSGMGIS
+22 MVLSGMGTS

-39 TAVVQVQ
+39 TAVEQVQ
-46 ETEPVETIVEEQG
+46 ETEPMEAVLAEQG
-59 EETVSGSDVVVPE
+59 EVTVSGGDVVVLEKVEKE
-72 AEETEVLETE
+72 AVKTSEEGEAAALTAEV
-82 ETGETSAPA
+82 PA
-91 VQNADGIYVFEAAI
+91 VQNTSGNSDGYVLDAAELATFSADTKKDGAEETAGTDKYFTIHYSAGTKVEAKEKEFTDGYKSVNRINFAGAVKKTQNSI
-105 DAIISK
+105 SFTTTGKAKVKVYWGAADANREMAIINDS
-111 LEKKAAIPE
+111 
-120 GKYGT
+120 
-125 DNYFTLSGT
+125 
-134 ATRGNSNTY
+134 
-143 SAELGKTENGTLSF
+143 GKTI
-157 TVQGQASV
+157 AV
-165 TISITS
+165 T
-171 TGSSNTSDFALLKSD
+171 
-186 GTKMIPDGE
+186 
-195 TTGIIT
+195 
-201 VYGTDPVKEVKYSK
+201 EVKPAK
-215 LEAGTYQMCSPKDG
+215 DQLCCWEVTLEDAGTYYLGGS
-229 NNTGRGVRLL
+229 
-239 SAKVVDVPVSV
+239 
-250 TKEYTF
+250 
-256 DASTDAIITKL
+256 
-267 EKKAAVPEG
+267 EKKNYIFRVEVTEG
-276 KYGTDN
+276 EQEEI
-282 YFTFSG
+282 S
-288 TVTRGNSSTF
+288 
-298 SAEVGKT
+298 
-305 ETGCMSFAVQG
+305 
-316 QASVT
+316 
-321 INITST
+321 
-327 GSSNTS
+327 
-333 DFALLKSDGTKVI
+333 
-346 PDGETAGIITVYGT
+346 
-360 DPVKEVKYSKLEAG
+360 
-374 TYQICSPKDGKNT
+374 
-387 GRGVRILSAKVSDT
+387 
-401 TGGSRPAR
+401 R

-414 VEAPTLVSAKQI
+414 VAAPEIA
-426 TDKNDIEVKG
+426 EVKQSG
-436 TGLVGYDGADTLVI
+436 GKIDITVKAVVGNDGADKIVI
-450 TMKDEAGTVVKTQS
+450 TLQNEENTEVGNVTSSAKKDKHTVSITPDKSGTYT
-464 VAKDGNDFTVT
+464 A
-475 FTPENSGKYVFSVVA
+475 SVVA
-490 TRDGEENKVA
+490 TREGETDKAGNNKEVY
-500 ENTLDVDFS
+500 FS
-509 LVLATPVISS
+509 LPLATPVISS

-524 NNSVEVIWG
+524 NGAVEVVWS

-539 GYIVTAATEG
+539 GYAVTATAEG
-549 EQKVSVTT
+549 ENEVSKMVT
-557 NADKTTALLTGLI
+557 ADETTALLEGLT
-570 VGKAYTI
+570 VGKTYTI
-577 SVVAVR
+577 NVVAVR
-583 GEDKTNPGTATV
+583 GEDETKPGTATV

-681 GFGMMVADAVGS
+681 GFGMMAADAVGS

-706 TIATKV
+706 AIATKV

-718 EDVTTDSSANKI
+718 EDVTTDISANKI

-769 LETGAATKGPGT
+769 LETGAATNGPGT

-796 NLENLLTDFR
+796 NLENLLADFR

-833 YDLERTSLTQID
+833 YDLERNSLTQID

-865 IDLKTITPADD
+865 IDLKTISPADD

-883 IEYVY
+883 IQYVY

-896 AFSNSADY
+896 VFSNSADY

-943 NSGKNAFTINFIPD
+943 NSGKNTFTINFIPD

-967 MTSYDPVTINHTVEY
+967 MTSYDPVTINHAVEY

-1022 ILIKEGTYNLSRTV
+1022 ILIKEGTYNLSGTV

-1100 GNHNTLDRI
+1100 GNHNILDRI
-1109 KAYRNGNTGIQIS
+1109 KAYKNGNTGIQIS
-1122 RYLGTDQFDQWP
+1122 RYLGTDQFNQWP

-1304 FKLLGTQNAADVKGA
+1304 FKLLGTQNAADVKGV
-1319 TNYYFDGSKSV
+1319 TNYYFDGSKTV

-1403 SKPENNNNNN
+1403 SKPD
-1413 NSNDNGSDS
+1413 NSTNGDAGSTGS
-1422 AGASSAPETVN
+1422 AATSSAPETVN

-1442 DKVTELAQNP
+1442 DKVTEIAQNP
-1452 AIATVNMNIVCT
+1452 AIATVNMNMVCT

-1478 GANVT
+1478 GTNVT

-1516 DQTSNNIP
+1516 DQASNNIP

-1555 NVGKENAGKTANLYR
+1555 NVGKENAGKTANMYR
-1570 YNAEKGRLEYCGS
+1570 YNAEKGHLEYCGS

-1589 GQSMFALKRGGNY
+1589 GQSMFALKCGGNY

-1607 ERRPSESVWY
+1607 ERRPSESVWF
-1617 AEGDYTVKPGDTLSK
+1617 AEGDYTIKPGDTLSK

-1646 RNAQITNRNL
+1646 RNAQITNRNV

>member
-1 MFGSKGR
+1 MLGNRQGK
-8 KERKRLM
+8 KRKRWL

-22 MVLSGMGIS
+22 MILSGMGT
-31 PISVQAEE
+31 PPVVVQAEE
-39 TAVVQVQ
+39 TDTVAV
-46 ETEPVETIVEEQG
+46 EAEAT
-59 EETVSGSDVVVPE
+59 TVSGNENAETTEMQAADTQDDTQSVPE
-72 AEETEVLETE
+72 EAQIALLSEDVAVSAQDAAGDAEQYVLDAADLAQFTNGAKKDGEEQSAGTDDYFTILWSSKSKVDGSKKSFEDGTAFTQRINLGGKLDVTNNKNGVSFKTTGAAEVKVYWVEGGDDNRQMALLTGSGTVVAK
-82 ETGETSAPA
+82 TGETLAK
-91 VQNADGIYVFEAAI
+91 NAACISVLKVT
-105 DAIISK
+105 DAGTYYLGG
-111 LEKKAAIPE
+111 LENN
-120 GKYGT
+120 
-125 DNYFTLSGT
+125 NYIF
-134 ATRGNSNTY
+134 
-143 SAELGKTENGTLSF
+143 K
-157 TVQGQASV
+157 VIV
-165 TISITS
+165 T
-171 TGSSNTSDFALLKSD
+171 
-186 GTKMIPDGE
+186 E
-195 TTGIIT
+195 TTG
-201 VYGTDPVKEVKYSK
+201 GT
-215 LEAGTYQMCSPKDG
+215 
-229 NNTGRGVRLL
+229 
-239 SAKVVDVPVSV
+239 
-250 TKEYTF
+250 
-256 DASTDAIITKL
+256 
-267 EKKAAVPEG
+267 EK
-276 KYGTDN
+276 
-282 YFTFSG
+282 
-288 TVTRGNSSTF
+288 
-298 SAEVGKT
+298 
-305 ETGCMSFAVQG
+305 
-316 QASVT
+316 
-321 INITST
+321 
-327 GSSNTS
+327 
-333 DFALLKSDGTKVI
+333 
-346 PDGETAGIITVYGT
+346 
-360 DPVKEVKYSKLEAG
+360 
-374 TYQICSPKDGKNT
+374 
-387 GRGVRILSAKVSDT
+387 
-401 TGGSRPAR
+401 PAR

-414 VEAPTLVSAKQI
+414 VENPEIISAVQNAGKVDV
-426 TDKNDIEVKG
+426 TVK
-436 TGLVGYDGADTLVI
+436 TNIGYDGADKIEVAMSDAEGSVI
-450 TMKDEAGTVVKTQS
+450 GTAKSSKEGNKAVVSFTPAAS
-464 VAKDGNDFTVT
+464 GTYTFTV
-475 FTPENSGKYVFSVVA
+475 KA
-490 TRDGEENKVA
+490 IRDGEEDKAGNSMNA
-500 ENTLDVDFS
+500 DF
-509 LVLATPVISS
+509 VLPLTAPKISS
-519 ATSKG
+519 ATNVGKG
-524 NNSVEVIWG
+524 AVALEWSE
-533 AVKEAT
+533 VKEAEKYVVT
-539 GYIVTAATEG
+539 VEGTDNKTESTTTAATISG
-549 EQKVSVTT
+549 
-557 NADKTTALLTGLI
+557 LT
-570 VGKAYTI
+570 VGNMYTI

-583 GEDKTNPGTATV
+583 GEDVSGKGTTEV
-595 TVTAEAQRVWSKST
+595 TVVDEAQRVWRVST

-681 GFGMMVADAVGS
+681 GFGMMAADAVGS

-706 TIATKV
+706 AIVTKV

-796 NLENLLTDFR
+796 SLENPLTDFR

-833 YDLERTSLTQID
+833 YDLERNSLTQID

-943 NSGKNAFTINFIPD
+943 NSGKNTFTINFIPD

-997 SNAAGTKDAPM
+997 SNAAGTKDDPM

-1022 ILIKEGTYNLSRTV
+1022 ILIKEGTYDLSSTV

-1100 GNHNTLDRI
+1100 GNHNILDRI
-1109 KAYRNGNTGIQIS
+1109 KAYKNGNTGIQIS
-1122 RYLGTDQFDQWP
+1122 RYLGTDQFNQWP

-1304 FKLLGTQNAADVKGA
+1304 FKLLGTQNAADVKGV
-1319 TNYYFDGSKSV
+1319 TNYYFDGSKTV

-1413 NSNDNGSDS
+1413 SNDNGSGS
-1422 AGASSAPETVN
+1422 AATSSAPETVN

-1442 DKVTELAQNP
+1442 DKVTEITQNP
-1452 AIATVNMNIVCT
+1452 AIATVNMNMVCT

-1478 GANVT
+1478 GTNVT
-1483 VAFHSGNGVAMSIS
+1483 VAFHSGNGIAMSIS

-1516 DQTSNNIP
+1516 DQASNNIP
-1524 ANVVAAKT
+1524 ANVVTAKT

-1555 NVGKENAGKTANLYR
+1555 NVGKENAGKTANMYR

-1607 ERRPSESVWY
+1607 ERRPSESVWF
-1617 AEGDYTVKPGDTLSK
+1617 AEDNYIVKAGDTLSK
-1632 IAQRNHMTLAELLR
+1632 IAQRNHMTLTELLR
-1646 RNAQITNRNL
+1646 RNAQITNRNA

>member
-1 MFGSKGR
+1 MLGNRQGK
-8 KERKRLM
+8 KRKRWL

-22 MVLSGMGIS
+22 MILSGMGTPS
-31 PISVQAEE
+31 VVVQAEE
-39 TAVVQVQ
+39 SDTVAV
-46 ETEPVETIVEEQG
+46 EAEAT
-59 EETVSGSDVVVPE
+59 TVSGNENAETTEMQAADTQDDTQSVPE
-72 AEETEVLETE
+72 EAQIALLSEDVAVSAQDAAGDAEQYVLDAADLAQFTNGAKKDGEEQSAGTDDYFTILWSSKSKVDGSKKSFEDGTAFTQRINLGGKLDVTNNKNGVSFKTTGAAEVKVYWVEGGDDNRQMALLTGSGTVVAKTE
-82 ETGETSAPA
+82 ETLAK
-91 VQNADGIYVFEAAI
+91 NAAC
-105 DAIISK
+105 ISVLK
-111 LEKKAAIPE
+111 
-120 GKYGT
+120 
-125 DNYFTLSGT
+125 
-134 ATRGNSNTY
+134 
-143 SAELGKTENGTLSF
+143 
-157 TVQGQASV
+157 V
-165 TISITS
+165 T
-171 TGSSNTSDFALLKSD
+171 
-186 GTKMIPDGE
+186 
-195 TTGIIT
+195 
-201 VYGTDPVKEVKYSK
+201 
-215 LEAGTYQMCSPKDG
+215 EAGTYYLG
-229 NNTGRGVRLL
+229 GLENN
-239 SAKVVDVPVSV
+239 
-250 TKEYTF
+250 
-256 DASTDAIITKL
+256 
-267 EKKAAVPEG
+267 
-276 KYGTDN
+276 N
-282 YFTFSG
+282 YIF
-288 TVTRGNSSTF
+288 
-298 SAEVGKT
+298 
-305 ETGCMSFAVQG
+305 
-316 QASVT
+316 
-321 INITST
+321 
-327 GSSNTS
+327 
-333 DFALLKSDGTKVI
+333 KVI
-346 PDGETAGIITVYGT
+346 VTE
-360 DPVKEVKYSKLEAG
+360 
-374 TYQICSPKDGKNT
+374 
-387 GRGVRILSAKVSDT
+387 T
-401 TGGSRPAR
+401 TGGTEKPAR

-414 VEAPTLVSAKQI
+414 VENPEIISAVQNAGKVDV
-426 TDKNDIEVKG
+426 TVK
-436 TGLVGYDGADTLVI
+436 TNIGYDGADKIEVAMSDAEGSVI
-450 TMKDEAGTVVKTQS
+450 GTAKSSKEGNKAVVSFTPAAS
-464 VAKDGNDFTVT
+464 GTYTFTV
-475 FTPENSGKYVFSVVA
+475 KA
-490 TRDGEENKVA
+490 IRDGEEDKAGNSMNA
-500 ENTLDVDFS
+500 DF
-509 LVLATPVISS
+509 VLPLTAPKISS
-519 ATSKG
+519 ATNVGKG
-524 NNSVEVIWG
+524 AVALEWSE
-533 AVKEAT
+533 VKEAEKYVVT
-539 GYIVTAATEG
+539 VEGTDNKTESTTTAATISG
-549 EQKVSVTT
+549 
-557 NADKTTALLTGLI
+557 LT
-570 VGKAYTI
+570 VGNMYTI

-583 GEDKTNPGTATV
+583 GEDVSGKGTTEV
-595 TVTAEAQRVWSKST
+595 TVVDEAQRVWRVST

-681 GFGMMVADAVGS
+681 GFGMMAADAVGS

-706 TIATKV
+706 AIVTKV

-718 EDVTTDSSANKI
+718 EDVTADSSANKI

-796 NLENLLTDFR
+796 SLENPLTDFR

-833 YDLERTSLTQID
+833 YDLERNSLTQID

-883 IEYVY
+883 SEYVY

-896 AFSNSADY
+896 VFSNSADY

-943 NSGKNAFTINFIPD
+943 NNGKNAFTINFIPD

-1022 ILIKEGTYNLSRTV
+1022 ILIKEGTYNLSGTV

-1100 GNHNTLDRI
+1100 GNHNILDQI
-1109 KAYRNGNTGIQIS
+1109 KAYKNGNTGIQIS
-1122 RYLGTDQFDQWP
+1122 RYLGTDQFNQWP

-1304 FKLLGTQNAADVKGA
+1304 FKLLGTQNAADVKGV
-1319 TNYYFDGSKSV
+1319 TNYYFDGSKTV

-1422 AGASSAPETVN
+1422 AGTSSTPETVN

-1442 DKVTELAQNP
+1442 DKVTEIAQNP
-1452 AIATVNMNIVCT
+1452 AIATVNMNMVCT

-1478 GANVT
+1478 GTNVT

-1516 DQTSNNIP
+1516 DQASNNIP
-1524 ANVVAAKT
+1524 SNVVAAKT

-1555 NVGKENAGKTANLYR
+1555 NVGKENAGKTANMYR
-1570 YNAEKGRLEYCGS
+1570 YNAEKGHLEYCGS

-1607 ERRPSESVWY
+1607 ERRPSESVWF
-1617 AEGDYTVKPGDTLSK
+1617 AEGDYTIKPGDTLSK

-1646 RNAQITNRNL
+1646 RNAQITNRNV
-1656 IKVGQRLNLN
+1656 IKVGQRLNLVT

>member
-8 KERKRLM
+8 KERKRLI

-39 TAVVQVQ
+39 TATAVEQVQ

-59 EETVSGSDVVVPE
+59 EETVSGGDIEVPE
-72 AEETEVLETE
+72 VEETEVLETE
-82 ETGETSAPA
+82 EISEVA
-91 VQNADGIYVFEAAI
+91 VQAAEVTVPVVQNTSGNSDGYVLDAAELATFGADTKKDGDEETAGTDKYFTIHYSAGTKVEAKEKEFTDGYKSVNRINFAGAVKKTQNSI
-105 DAIISK
+105 SFTTTGKAKVKVYWGAADANREMAIINDS
-111 LEKKAAIPE
+111 
-120 GKYGT
+120 
-125 DNYFTLSGT
+125 
-134 ATRGNSNTY
+134 
-143 SAELGKTENGTLSF
+143 GKTI
-157 TVQGQASV
+157 AV
-165 TISITS
+165 T
-171 TGSSNTSDFALLKSD
+171 
-186 GTKMIPDGE
+186 
-195 TTGIIT
+195 
-201 VYGTDPVKEVKYSK
+201 EVKPAK
-215 LEAGTYQMCSPKDG
+215 DQLCCWEVTLDDAGTYYLGGS
-229 NNTGRGVRLL
+229 
-239 SAKVVDVPVSV
+239 
-250 TKEYTF
+250 
-256 DASTDAIITKL
+256 
-267 EKKAAVPEG
+267 EKKNYIFRVEVTEG
-276 KYGTDN
+276 EQEEI
-282 YFTFSG
+282 S
-288 TVTRGNSSTF
+288 
-298 SAEVGKT
+298 
-305 ETGCMSFAVQG
+305 
-316 QASVT
+316 
-321 INITST
+321 
-327 GSSNTS
+327 
-333 DFALLKSDGTKVI
+333 
-346 PDGETAGIITVYGT
+346 
-360 DPVKEVKYSKLEAG
+360 
-374 TYQICSPKDGKNT
+374 
-387 GRGVRILSAKVSDT
+387 
-401 TGGSRPAR
+401 R

-414 VEAPTLVSAKQI
+414 VDAPEI
-426 TDKNDIEVKG
+426 TEVKQSG
-436 TGLVGYDGADTLVI
+436 EKIDITVKAVVGNDGADKIVVTLQNEENTEVGNVTSSAKKDKHTVSI
-450 TMKDEAGTVVKTQS
+450 TPDKSGTYT
-464 VAKDGNDFTVT
+464 A
-475 FTPENSGKYVFSVVA
+475 SVVA
-490 TRDGEENKVA
+490 TREGETDKAGNNKEVY
-500 ENTLDVDFS
+500 FS
-509 LVLATPVISS
+509 LPLATPVISS

-524 NNSVEVIWG
+524 NGAVEVVWS

-539 GYIVTAATEG
+539 GYAVTATAEG
-549 EQKVSVTT
+549 ENEVSKVVT
-557 NADKTTALLTGLI
+557 ADETTALLEKLK
-570 VGKAYTI
+570 VGKTYTI

-583 GEDKTNPGTATV
+583 GTENSEAGKTTV
-595 TVTAEAQRVWSKST
+595 KMTAEAQRVWSKST

-681 GFGMMVADAVGS
+681 GFGMMAADAVGS
-693 NGDGTAFWNNAYQ
+693 NGDGTAFWNNTYQ
-706 TIATKV
+706 AIATKV

-750 AIKNGTIT
+750 AIKNGIIT

-796 NLENLLTDFR
+796 NLENPLTDFR

-943 NSGKNAFTINFIPD
+943 NSGKNTLTINFIPD

-1022 ILIKEGTYNLSRTV
+1022 ILIKEGTYNLSSTV

-1100 GNHNTLDRI
+1100 GNHNILDRI
-1109 KAYRNGNTGIQIS
+1109 KAYKNGNTGIQIS
-1122 RYLGTDQFDQWP
+1122 RYLGTDQFNQWP

-1335 EAAASWFKSLD
+1335 EATASWFKSLD

-1387 TSGDITVTP
+1387 ISGDITVIP

-1403 SKPENNNNNN
+1403 SKPENNNNN
-1413 NSNDNGSDS
+1413 SNDNGSDS
-1422 AGASSAPETVN
+1422 AGTSSTPETVN

-1442 DKVTELAQNP
+1442 DKVTEIAQNP
-1452 AIATVNMNIVCT
+1452 AIATVNMNVVCT

-1478 GANVT
+1478 GTNVT

-1524 ANVVAAKT
+1524 ASVVAAKT

-1555 NVGKENAGKTANLYR
+1555 NVGKENAGKTANMYR

-1607 ERRPSESVWY
+1607 ERRPSESVWF
-1617 AEGDYTVKPGDTLSK
+1617 AEGNYIVKAGDTLSK
-1632 IAQRNHMTLAELLR
+1632 IAQRNHITLTELLR

>member
-1 MFGSKGR
+1 MEMLGNRQGK
-8 KERKRLM
+8 KRKRWL

-22 MVLSGMGIS
+22 MILSGMGTPS
-31 PISVQAEE
+31 VVVQAEE
-39 TAVVQVQ
+39 TDTVAV
-46 ETEPVETIVEEQG
+46 EAEAT
-59 EETVSGSDVVVPE
+59 TVSGNENAETTEMQAADTQDDTQSVPE
-72 AEETEVLETE
+72 EAQIALLSEDVAVSAQDAAGNAEQYVLDAADLAQFTNGAKKDGEEQSAGTDDYFTILWSSKSKVDGSKKSFEDGTAFTQRINLGGKLDVTNNKNGVSFKTTGAAEVKVYWVEGGDDNRQMALLTGSGTVVAKTE
-82 ETGETSAPA
+82 ETLAK
-91 VQNADGIYVFEAAI
+91 NAACISVLKVT
-105 DAIISK
+105 DAGTYYLGG
-111 LEKKAAIPE
+111 LENN
-120 GKYGT
+120 
-125 DNYFTLSGT
+125 NYIF
-134 ATRGNSNTY
+134 
-143 SAELGKTENGTLSF
+143 K
-157 TVQGQASV
+157 VIV
-165 TISITS
+165 T
-171 TGSSNTSDFALLKSD
+171 
-186 GTKMIPDGE
+186 E
-195 TTGIIT
+195 TTG
-201 VYGTDPVKEVKYSK
+201 GT
-215 LEAGTYQMCSPKDG
+215 
-229 NNTGRGVRLL
+229 
-239 SAKVVDVPVSV
+239 
-250 TKEYTF
+250 
-256 DASTDAIITKL
+256 
-267 EKKAAVPEG
+267 EK
-276 KYGTDN
+276 
-282 YFTFSG
+282 
-288 TVTRGNSSTF
+288 
-298 SAEVGKT
+298 
-305 ETGCMSFAVQG
+305 
-316 QASVT
+316 
-321 INITST
+321 
-327 GSSNTS
+327 
-333 DFALLKSDGTKVI
+333 
-346 PDGETAGIITVYGT
+346 
-360 DPVKEVKYSKLEAG
+360 
-374 TYQICSPKDGKNT
+374 
-387 GRGVRILSAKVSDT
+387 
-401 TGGSRPAR
+401 PAR

-414 VEAPTLVSAKQI
+414 VENPEIISAVQNAGKVDV
-426 TDKNDIEVKG
+426 TVK
-436 TGLVGYDGADTLVI
+436 TNIGYDGADKIEVAMSDAEGSVI
-450 TMKDEAGTVVKTQS
+450 GTAKSSKEGNKAVVSFTPAAS
-464 VAKDGNDFTVT
+464 GTYTFTV
-475 FTPENSGKYVFSVVA
+475 KA
-490 TRDGEENKVA
+490 IRDGEEDKAGNSMNA
-500 ENTLDVDFS
+500 DF
-509 LVLATPVISS
+509 VLPLTAPKISS
-519 ATSKG
+519 ATNVGKG
-524 NNSVEVIWG
+524 AVALEWSE
-533 AVKEAT
+533 VKEAEKYVVT
-539 GYIVTAATEG
+539 VEGTDNKTESTTTAATISG
-549 EQKVSVTT
+549 
-557 NADKTTALLTGLI
+557 LT
-570 VGKAYTI
+570 VGNMYTI

-583 GEDKTNPGTATV
+583 GEDVSGKGTTEV
-595 TVTAEAQRVWSKST
+595 TVVDEAQRVWRVST

-681 GFGMMVADAVGS
+681 GFGMMAADAVGS

-706 TIATKV
+706 AIATKV

-718 EDVTTDSSANKI
+718 EDVTADSSANKI

-796 NLENLLTDFR
+796 SLENPLTDFR

-833 YDLERTSLTQID
+833 YDLERNSLTQID

-896 AFSNSADY
+896 VFSNSADY

-915 LVVKDQNGKEVL
+915 LVVKDENGKEVL

-943 NSGKNAFTINFIPD
+943 NSGKNTFTINFIPD

-997 SNAAGTKDAPM
+997 SNAAGTKDDPM

-1022 ILIKEGTYNLSRTV
+1022 ILIKEGTYDLSSTV

-1049 IYMIADPEA
+1049 IHMIADPEA

-1100 GNHNTLDRI
+1100 GNHNILDRI
-1109 KAYRNGNTGIQIS
+1109 KAYKNGNTGIQIS
-1122 RYLGTDQFDQWP
+1122 RYLGTDQFNQWP

-1304 FKLLGTQNAADVKGA
+1304 FKLLGTQNAADVKGV
-1319 TNYYFDGSKSV
+1319 TNYYFDGSKTV

-1335 EAAASWFKSLD
+1335 EATASWFKSLD

-1413 NSNDNGSDS
+1413 NNSNDNGSGS
-1422 AGASSAPETVN
+1422 AATSSAPETVN

-1442 DKVTELAQNP
+1442 DKVTEITQNP
-1452 AIATVNMNIVCT
+1452 AIATVNMNMVCT

-1478 GANVT
+1478 GTNVT
-1483 VAFHSGNGVAMSIS
+1483 VAFHSGNGIAMSIS
-1497 GQDLKNK
+1497 GHDLKNK

-1516 DQTSNNIP
+1516 DQASNNIP
-1524 ANVVAAKT
+1524 ANVVTAKT

-1555 NVGKENAGKTANLYR
+1555 NVGKENAGKTANMYR
-1570 YNAEKGRLEYCGS
+1570 YNAEKGRLEYCGF

-1607 ERRPSESVWY
+1607 ERRPSESVWF
-1617 AEGDYTVKPGDTLSK
+1617 AEDNYIVKAGDTLSK
-1632 IAQRNHMTLAELLR
+1632 IAQRNHMTLTELLR
-1646 RNAQITNRNL
+1646 RNAQITNRNV
-1656 IKVGQRLNLN
+1656 IKVGQRMNLN

>member
-1 MFGSKGR
+1 MEMLGNRQGK
-8 KERKRLM
+8 KRKRWL

-22 MVLSGMGIS
+22 MILSGMGTPS
-31 PISVQAEE
+31 VVVQAEE
-39 TAVVQVQ
+39 TDTVAV
-46 ETEPVETIVEEQG
+46 EAEAA
-59 EETVSGSDVVVPE
+59 TVSGNENVEATKMQSADTQDDTQSAPEEAQIAVLSEEVAVSAQDAAGDAEQYVLDVTDLAQFTNGAKKDGEEQSAGTDDYFTILWSSKSKVDGSKKSFEDGTAFTQRINLGGKLDVTNNKNGVSFKTTGAAEVKVYWVEGGADNRQMALLTGSGTVV
-72 AEETEVLETE
+72 AK
-82 ETGETSAPA
+82 TGETLAK
-91 VQNADGIYVFEAAI
+91 NAAC
-105 DAIISK
+105 ISVLK
-111 LEKKAAIPE
+111 
-120 GKYGT
+120 
-125 DNYFTLSGT
+125 
-134 ATRGNSNTY
+134 
-143 SAELGKTENGTLSF
+143 
-157 TVQGQASV
+157 V
-165 TISITS
+165 T
-171 TGSSNTSDFALLKSD
+171 
-186 GTKMIPDGE
+186 
-195 TTGIIT
+195 
-201 VYGTDPVKEVKYSK
+201 
-215 LEAGTYQMCSPKDG
+215 EAGTYYLG
-229 NNTGRGVRLL
+229 GLENNNYIF
-239 SAKVVDVPVSV
+239 KVIV
-250 TKEYTF
+250 
-256 DASTDAIITKL
+256 
-267 EKKAAVPEG
+267 
-276 KYGTDN
+276 
-282 YFTFSG
+282 
-288 TVTRGNSSTF
+288 
-298 SAEVGKT
+298 T
-305 ETGCMSFAVQG
+305 ET
-316 QASVT
+316 
-321 INITST
+321 T
-327 GSSNTS
+327 GSTE
-333 DFALLKSDGTKVI
+333 K
-346 PDGETAGIITVYGT
+346 
-360 DPVKEVKYSKLEAG
+360 
-374 TYQICSPKDGKNT
+374 
-387 GRGVRILSAKVSDT
+387 
-401 TGGSRPAR
+401 PAR

-414 VEAPTLVSAKQI
+414 VENPEIISAVQNAGKVDV
-426 TDKNDIEVKG
+426 TVK
-436 TGLVGYDGADTLVI
+436 TNIGYDGADKIEVAMSDAEGSVI
-450 TMKDEAGTVVKTQS
+450 GTAKSSKEGNEAVVSFTPAASGTYT
-464 VAKDGNDFTVT
+464 FTV
-475 FTPENSGKYVFSVVA
+475 KA
-490 TRDGEENKVA
+490 IRDGEEDKAGNSMNA
-500 ENTLDVDFS
+500 DF
-509 LVLATPVISS
+509 VLPLTAPKISS
-519 ATSKG
+519 ATNVGKG
-524 NNSVEVIWG
+524 AVALEWSE
-533 AVKEAT
+533 VKEAEKYVVT
-539 GYIVTAATEG
+539 VEGTDNKTESTTTAATISG
-549 EQKVSVTT
+549 
-557 NADKTTALLTGLI
+557 LT
-570 VGKAYTI
+570 VGNMYTI

-583 GEDKTNPGTATV
+583 GEDVSGKGTTEV
-595 TVTAEAQRVWSKST
+595 TVVDEAQRVWRVST

-681 GFGMMVADAVGS
+681 GFGMMAADAVGS

-706 TIATKV
+706 AIVTKV

-796 NLENLLTDFR
+796 SLENPLTDFR

-833 YDLERTSLTQID
+833 YDLERNSLTQID

-883 IEYVY
+883 SEYVY
-888 PINTIESP
+888 PINTIEAP
-896 AFSNSADY
+896 VFSNSADY

-943 NSGKNAFTINFIPD
+943 NSGKNTFTINFIPD

-997 SNAAGTKDAPM
+997 SNAAGTKDDPM

-1022 ILIKEGTYNLSRTV
+1022 ILIKEGTYDLSSTV

-1100 GNHNTLDRI
+1100 GNHNILDRI
-1109 KAYRNGNTGIQIS
+1109 KAYKNGNTGIQIS
-1122 RYLGTDQFDQWP
+1122 RYLGTDQFNQWP

-1304 FKLLGTQNAADVKGA
+1304 FKLLGTQNAADVKGV
-1319 TNYYFDGSKSV
+1319 TNYYFDGSKTV

-1413 NSNDNGSDS
+1413 NNSNDNGSGS
-1422 AGASSAPETVN
+1422 AATSSAPETVN

-1442 DKVTELAQNP
+1442 DKVTEITQNP
-1452 AIATVNMNIVCT
+1452 AIATVNMNMVCT

-1478 GANVT
+1478 GTNVT
-1483 VAFHSGNGVAMSIS
+1483 VAFHSGNGIAMSIS

-1516 DQTSNNIP
+1516 DQASNNIP

-1555 NVGKENAGKTANLYR
+1555 NVGKENAGKTANMYR

-1607 ERRPSESVWY
+1607 ERRPSESVWF
-1617 AEGDYTVKPGDTLSK
+1617 AEDNYIVKAGDTLSK
-1632 IAQRNHMTLAELLR
+1632 IAQRNHMTLTELLR
-1646 RNAQITNRNL
+1646 RNAQITNRNA

>member
-1 MFGSKGR
+1 MCIAR
-8 KERKRLM
+8 KADGGMEMLGNRQGKKRKRWL

-22 MVLSGMGIS
+22 MILSGMGTPS
-31 PISVQAEE
+31 VVVQAEE
-39 TAVVQVQ
+39 TDTVAV
-46 ETEPVETIVEEQG
+46 EAEAT
-59 EETVSGSDVVVPE
+59 TVSGNENAETTEMQAADTQDDTQSVPE
-72 AEETEVLETE
+72 EAQIALLSEDVAVSAQDAAGDAEQYVLDAADLAQFTNGAKKDGEEQSAGTDDYFTILWSSKSKVDGSKKSFEDGTAFTQRINLGGKLDVTNNKNGVSFKTTGAAEVKVYWVEGGDDNRQMALLTGSGTVVAKTE
-82 ETGETSAPA
+82 ETLAK
-91 VQNADGIYVFEAAI
+91 NAACISVLKVT
-105 DAIISK
+105 DAGTYYLGG
-111 LEKKAAIPE
+111 LENN
-120 GKYGT
+120 
-125 DNYFTLSGT
+125 NYIF
-134 ATRGNSNTY
+134 
-143 SAELGKTENGTLSF
+143 K
-157 TVQGQASV
+157 VIV
-165 TISITS
+165 T
-171 TGSSNTSDFALLKSD
+171 
-186 GTKMIPDGE
+186 E
-195 TTGIIT
+195 TTG
-201 VYGTDPVKEVKYSK
+201 GT
-215 LEAGTYQMCSPKDG
+215 
-229 NNTGRGVRLL
+229 
-239 SAKVVDVPVSV
+239 
-250 TKEYTF
+250 
-256 DASTDAIITKL
+256 
-267 EKKAAVPEG
+267 EK
-276 KYGTDN
+276 
-282 YFTFSG
+282 
-288 TVTRGNSSTF
+288 
-298 SAEVGKT
+298 
-305 ETGCMSFAVQG
+305 
-316 QASVT
+316 
-321 INITST
+321 
-327 GSSNTS
+327 
-333 DFALLKSDGTKVI
+333 
-346 PDGETAGIITVYGT
+346 
-360 DPVKEVKYSKLEAG
+360 
-374 TYQICSPKDGKNT
+374 
-387 GRGVRILSAKVSDT
+387 
-401 TGGSRPAR
+401 PAR

-414 VEAPTLVSAKQI
+414 VENPEIISAVQNAGKVDV
-426 TDKNDIEVKG
+426 TVK
-436 TGLVGYDGADTLVI
+436 TNIGYDGADKIEVAMSDAEGSVI
-450 TMKDEAGTVVKTQS
+450 GTAKSSKEGNKAVVSFTPAAS
-464 VAKDGNDFTVT
+464 GTYTFTV
-475 FTPENSGKYVFSVVA
+475 KA
-490 TRDGEENKVA
+490 IRDGEEDKAGNSMNA
-500 ENTLDVDFS
+500 DF
-509 LVLATPVISS
+509 VLPLTAPKISS
-519 ATSKG
+519 ATNVGKG
-524 NNSVEVIWG
+524 AVALEWSE
-533 AVKEAT
+533 VKEAEKYVVT
-539 GYIVTAATEG
+539 VEGTDNKTESTTTAATISG
-549 EQKVSVTT
+549 
-557 NADKTTALLTGLI
+557 LT
-570 VGKAYTI
+570 VGNMYTI

-583 GEDKTNPGTATV
+583 GEDVSGKGTTEV
-595 TVTAEAQRVWSKST
+595 TVVDEAQRVWRVST

-681 GFGMMVADAVGS
+681 GFGMMAADAVGS

-706 TIATKV
+706 AIATKV

-718 EDVTTDSSANKI
+718 EDVTADSSANKI

-796 NLENLLTDFR
+796 SLENPLTDFR

-833 YDLERTSLTQID
+833 YDLERNSLTQID

-853 FASRNARITVSN
+853 FASRNARITVRN

-896 AFSNSADY
+896 VFSNSADY

-943 NSGKNAFTINFIPD
+943 NSGKNTFTINFIPD

-997 SNAAGTKDAPM
+997 SNAAGTRDDPM

-1022 ILIKEGTYNLSRTV
+1022 ILIKEGTYDLSSTV

-1058 GSRPVFDFG
+1058 DSRPVFDFG

-1100 GNHNTLDRI
+1100 GNHNILDRI
-1109 KAYRNGNTGIQIS
+1109 KAYKNGNTGIQIS
-1122 RYLGTDQFDQWP
+1122 RYLGTDQFNQWP

-1304 FKLLGTQNAADVKGA
+1304 FKLLGTQNAADVKGV
-1319 TNYYFDGSKSV
+1319 TNYYFDGSKTV

-1413 NSNDNGSDS
+1413 NSNDNGSGS
-1422 AGASSAPETVN
+1422 AATSSAPETVN

-1442 DKVTELAQNP
+1442 DKVTEITQNP
-1452 AIATVNMNIVCT
+1452 AIATVNMNMVCT

-1478 GANVT
+1478 GTNVT
-1483 VAFHSGNGVAMSIS
+1483 VAFHSGNGIAMSIS

-1516 DQTSNNIP
+1516 DQASNNIP
-1524 ANVVAAKT
+1524 ANVVTAKT

-1555 NVGKENAGKTANLYR
+1555 NVGKENAGKTANMYR

-1607 ERRPSESVWY
+1607 ERRPSESVWF
-1617 AEGDYTVKPGDTLSK
+1617 AEDNYIVKAGDTLSK
-1632 IAQRNHMTLAELLR
+1632 IAQRNHMTLTELLR
-1646 RNAQITNRNL
+1646 RNAQITNLNV
-1656 IKVGQRLNLN
+1656 IKVGQRMNLN

>member
-1 MFGSKGR
+1 MLGNRQGK
-8 KERKRLM
+8 KRKRWL

-22 MVLSGMGIS
+22 MILSGMGTTS
-31 PISVQAEE
+31 VVVQAEE
-39 TAVVQVQ
+39 TDTVAV
-46 ETEPVETIVEEQG
+46 EAEAA
-59 EETVSGSDVVVPE
+59 TVSGNENAETTEMQAADTQDDTQSVPE
-72 AEETEVLETE
+72 EAQIAVLSEDVAVSAQDAAGDAEQYVLDAADLAQFTNGAKKDGEEQSAGTDDYFTILWSSKSKVDGSKKSFEDGTAFTQRINLGGKLDVTNNKNGVSFKTTGAAEVKVYWVEGGDDNRQMALLTGSGTVVAK
-82 ETGETSAPA
+82 TGETLAK
-91 VQNADGIYVFEAAI
+91 NAAC
-105 DAIISK
+105 ISVLK
-111 LEKKAAIPE
+111 
-120 GKYGT
+120 
-125 DNYFTLSGT
+125 
-134 ATRGNSNTY
+134 
-143 SAELGKTENGTLSF
+143 
-157 TVQGQASV
+157 V
-165 TISITS
+165 T
-171 TGSSNTSDFALLKSD
+171 
-186 GTKMIPDGE
+186 
-195 TTGIIT
+195 
-201 VYGTDPVKEVKYSK
+201 
-215 LEAGTYQMCSPKDG
+215 EAGTYYLG
-229 NNTGRGVRLL
+229 GLENN
-239 SAKVVDVPVSV
+239 
-250 TKEYTF
+250 
-256 DASTDAIITKL
+256 
-267 EKKAAVPEG
+267 
-276 KYGTDN
+276 N
-282 YFTFSG
+282 YIF
-288 TVTRGNSSTF
+288 
-298 SAEVGKT
+298 
-305 ETGCMSFAVQG
+305 
-316 QASVT
+316 
-321 INITST
+321 
-327 GSSNTS
+327 
-333 DFALLKSDGTKVI
+333 KVI
-346 PDGETAGIITVYGT
+346 VTE
-360 DPVKEVKYSKLEAG
+360 
-374 TYQICSPKDGKNT
+374 
-387 GRGVRILSAKVSDT
+387 T
-401 TGGSRPAR
+401 TGGTEKPAR

-414 VEAPTLVSAKQI
+414 VENPEIISAVQNAGKVDV
-426 TDKNDIEVKG
+426 TVK
-436 TGLVGYDGADTLVI
+436 TNIGYDGADKIEVAMSDAEGSIIGTA
-450 TMKDEAGTVVKTQS
+450 KSSKEGNEAVVSFTPAASGTYT
-464 VAKDGNDFTVT
+464 FTV
-475 FTPENSGKYVFSVVA
+475 KA
-490 TRDGEENKVA
+490 IRDGEEDKAGNSMNA
-500 ENTLDVDFS
+500 DF
-509 LVLATPVISS
+509 VLPLTAPKISS
-519 ATSKG
+519 ATNVGKG
-524 NNSVEVIWG
+524 AVALEWSE
-533 AVKEAT
+533 VKEAEKYVVT
-539 GYIVTAATEG
+539 VEGTDNKTESTTTAATISG
-549 EQKVSVTT
+549 
-557 NADKTTALLTGLI
+557 LT
-570 VGKAYTI
+570 VGNMYTI

-583 GEDKTNPGTATV
+583 GEDVSGKGTTEV
-595 TVTAEAQRVWSKST
+595 TVVDEAQRVWRVST

-681 GFGMMVADAVGS
+681 GFGMMAADAVGL

-706 TIATKV
+706 AIATKV

-833 YDLERTSLTQID
+833 YDLERNSLTQID

-865 IDLKTITPADD
+865 IELKTINPADD

-910 NADGT
+910 NGDGT

-943 NSGKNAFTINFIPD
+943 NSGKNTFTISFIPD

-1022 ILIKEGTYNLSRTV
+1022 ILIKEGTYNLSSTV

-1100 GNHNTLDRI
+1100 GNHNILDRI
-1109 KAYRNGNTGIQIS
+1109 KAYKNGNTGIQIS
-1122 RYLGTDQFDQWP
+1122 RYLGTDQFNQWP

-1304 FKLLGTQNAADVKGA
+1304 FKLLGTQNAADVKGV
-1319 TNYYFDGSKSV
+1319 TNYYFDGSKTV

-1335 EAAASWFKSLD
+1335 EATASWFKSLD

-1396 DEPKQDD
+1396 DEPKRDD
-1403 SKPENNNNNN
+1403 SKPGNNNNNN

-1422 AGASSAPETVN
+1422 AGTSSAPETVN

-1442 DKVTELAQNP
+1442 DKVTEITQNP
-1452 AIATVNMNIVCT
+1452 AIATVNMNMVCT

-1478 GANVT
+1478 GTNVT

-1516 DQTSNNIP
+1516 DQTSNIIP
-1524 ANVVAAKT
+1524 ANVVATKT

-1538 LAIKDTGSFGVN
+1538 LAIKDNGSFGVN

-1570 YNAEKGRLEYCGS
+1570 YNAEKGCLEYCGS

-1607 ERRPSESVWY
+1607 ERRPSENVWF
-1617 AEGDYTVKPGDTLSK
+1617 AEGNYTIKPGDTLSG

-1646 RNAQITNRNL
+1646 RNAQITNRNV

>member
-1 MFGSKGR
+1 MCIAR
-8 KERKRLM
+8 KADGGMEMLGNRQGKKRKRWL

-22 MVLSGMGIS
+22 MILSGMGTPS
-31 PISVQAEE
+31 VVVQAEE
-39 TAVVQVQ
+39 TDTVAV
-46 ETEPVETIVEEQG
+46 EAEAT
-59 EETVSGSDVVVPE
+59 TVSGNENAETTEMQAADTQDDTQDDTQSVPE
-72 AEETEVLETE
+72 EAQIALLSEDVAVSAQDAAGDAEQYVLDAADLAQFTNGAKKDGEEQSAGTDDYFTILWSSKSKVDGSKKSFEDGTAFTQRINLGGKLDVTNNKNGVSFKTTGAAEVKVYWVEGGDDNRQMALLTGSGTVVAKTE
-82 ETGETSAPA
+82 ETLAK
-91 VQNADGIYVFEAAI
+91 NAACISVLKVT
-105 DAIISK
+105 DAGTYYLGG
-111 LEKKAAIPE
+111 LENN
-120 GKYGT
+120 
-125 DNYFTLSGT
+125 NYIF
-134 ATRGNSNTY
+134 
-143 SAELGKTENGTLSF
+143 K
-157 TVQGQASV
+157 VIV
-165 TISITS
+165 T
-171 TGSSNTSDFALLKSD
+171 
-186 GTKMIPDGE
+186 E
-195 TTGIIT
+195 TTG
-201 VYGTDPVKEVKYSK
+201 GT
-215 LEAGTYQMCSPKDG
+215 
-229 NNTGRGVRLL
+229 
-239 SAKVVDVPVSV
+239 
-250 TKEYTF
+250 
-256 DASTDAIITKL
+256 
-267 EKKAAVPEG
+267 EK
-276 KYGTDN
+276 
-282 YFTFSG
+282 
-288 TVTRGNSSTF
+288 
-298 SAEVGKT
+298 
-305 ETGCMSFAVQG
+305 
-316 QASVT
+316 
-321 INITST
+321 
-327 GSSNTS
+327 
-333 DFALLKSDGTKVI
+333 
-346 PDGETAGIITVYGT
+346 
-360 DPVKEVKYSKLEAG
+360 
-374 TYQICSPKDGKNT
+374 
-387 GRGVRILSAKVSDT
+387 
-401 TGGSRPAR
+401 PAR

-414 VEAPTLVSAKQI
+414 VENPEIISAVQNAGKVDV
-426 TDKNDIEVKG
+426 TVK
-436 TGLVGYDGADTLVI
+436 TNIGYDGADKIEVAMSDAEGSVI
-450 TMKDEAGTVVKTQS
+450 GTAKSSKEGNKAVVSFTPAAS
-464 VAKDGNDFTVT
+464 GTYTFTV
-475 FTPENSGKYVFSVVA
+475 KA
-490 TRDGEENKVA
+490 IRDGEEDKAGNSMNA
-500 ENTLDVDFS
+500 DF
-509 LVLATPVISS
+509 VLPLTAPKISS
-519 ATSKG
+519 ATNVGKG
-524 NNSVEVIWG
+524 AVALEWSE
-533 AVKEAT
+533 VKEAEK
-539 GYIVTAATEG
+539 YVVTVEGTDNKTESTTTVATISG
-549 EQKVSVTT
+549 
-557 NADKTTALLTGLI
+557 LT
-570 VGKAYTI
+570 VGNMYTI

-583 GEDKTNPGTATV
+583 GEDVSGKGTTEV
-595 TVTAEAQRVWSKST
+595 TVVDEAQRVWRVST

-681 GFGMMVADAVGS
+681 GFGMMAADAVGS

-706 TIATKV
+706 AIVTKV

-796 NLENLLTDFR
+796 SLENPLTDFR

-833 YDLERTSLTQID
+833 YDLERNSLTQID

-896 AFSNSADY
+896 VFSNSADY

-997 SNAAGTKDAPM
+997 SNAAGTKDDPM

-1022 ILIKEGTYNLSRTV
+1022 ILIKEGTYDLSSTV

-1100 GNHNTLDRI
+1100 GNHNILDRI
-1109 KAYRNGNTGIQIS
+1109 KAYKNGNTGIQIS
-1122 RYLGTDQFDQWP
+1122 RYLGTDQFNQWP

-1304 FKLLGTQNAADVKGA
+1304 FKLLGTQNAADVKGV
-1319 TNYYFDGSKSV
+1319 TNYYFDGSKTV

-1413 NSNDNGSDS
+1413 SNDNGSGS
-1422 AGASSAPETVN
+1422 AATSSAPETVN

-1442 DKVTELAQNP
+1442 DKVTEITQNP
-1452 AIATVNMNIVCT
+1452 AIATVNMNMVCT

-1478 GANVT
+1478 GTNVT
-1483 VAFHSGNGVAMSIS
+1483 VAFHSGNGIAMSIS

-1516 DQTSNNIP
+1516 DQASNNIP
-1524 ANVVAAKT
+1524 ANVVTAKT

-1555 NVGKENAGKTANLYR
+1555 NVGKENAGKTANMYR

-1607 ERRPSESVWY
+1607 ERRPSESVWF
-1617 AEGDYTVKPGDTLSK
+1617 AEDNYIVKAGDTLSK
-1632 IAQRNHMTLAELLR
+1632 IAQRNHMTLTELLR
-1646 RNAQITNRNL
+1646 RNAQITNLNV
-1656 IKVGQRLNLN
+1656 IKVGQRMNLN

>member
-8 KERKRLM
+8 KERKRLI
-15 ALLLAGA
+15 ALLLAGT

-39 TAVVQVQ
+39 TATAVEQVQ

-59 EETVSGSDVVVPE
+59 EETVSGGDIEVPE
-72 AEETEVLETE
+72 VEETEVLETE
-82 ETGETSAPA
+82 EISEVA
-91 VQNADGIYVFEAAI
+91 VQAAEVTVPVVQNTSGNSDGYVLDAAELATFGADTKKDGDEETAGTDKYFTIHYSAGTKVEAKEKEFTDGYKSVNRINFAGAVKKTQNSI
-105 DAIISK
+105 SFTTTGKAKVKVYWGAADANREMAIINDS
-111 LEKKAAIPE
+111 
-120 GKYGT
+120 
-125 DNYFTLSGT
+125 
-134 ATRGNSNTY
+134 
-143 SAELGKTENGTLSF
+143 GKTI
-157 TVQGQASV
+157 AV
-165 TISITS
+165 T
-171 TGSSNTSDFALLKSD
+171 
-186 GTKMIPDGE
+186 
-195 TTGIIT
+195 
-201 VYGTDPVKEVKYSK
+201 EVKPAK
-215 LEAGTYQMCSPKDG
+215 DQLCCWEVTLDDAGTYYLGGS
-229 NNTGRGVRLL
+229 
-239 SAKVVDVPVSV
+239 
-250 TKEYTF
+250 
-256 DASTDAIITKL
+256 
-267 EKKAAVPEG
+267 EKKNYIFRVEVTEG
-276 KYGTDN
+276 EQEEI
-282 YFTFSG
+282 S
-288 TVTRGNSSTF
+288 
-298 SAEVGKT
+298 
-305 ETGCMSFAVQG
+305 
-316 QASVT
+316 
-321 INITST
+321 
-327 GSSNTS
+327 
-333 DFALLKSDGTKVI
+333 
-346 PDGETAGIITVYGT
+346 
-360 DPVKEVKYSKLEAG
+360 
-374 TYQICSPKDGKNT
+374 
-387 GRGVRILSAKVSDT
+387 
-401 TGGSRPAR
+401 R

-414 VEAPTLVSAKQI
+414 VDAPEI
-426 TDKNDIEVKG
+426 TEVKQSG
-436 TGLVGYDGADTLVI
+436 EKIDITVKAVVGNDGADKIVVTLQNEENTEVGNVTSSAKKDKHTVSI
-450 TMKDEAGTVVKTQS
+450 TPDKSGTYT
-464 VAKDGNDFTVT
+464 A
-475 FTPENSGKYVFSVVA
+475 SVVA
-490 TRDGEENKVA
+490 TREGETDKAGNNMEVY
-500 ENTLDVDFS
+500 FS
-509 LVLATPVISS
+509 LPLATPVISS

-524 NNSVEVIWG
+524 NGAVEVVWS

-539 GYIVTAATEG
+539 GYAVTATAEG
-549 EQKVSVTT
+549 ENEVSKAVT
-557 NADKTTALLTGLI
+557 ADETTALLEGLK
-570 VGKAYTI
+570 VGKTYTI

-583 GEDKTNPGTATV
+583 GENKTNPGTATV

-681 GFGMMVADAVGS
+681 GFGMMAADAVGS
-693 NGDGTAFWNNAYQ
+693 NGDGTAFWNNTYQ
-706 TIATKV
+706 AIATKV

-796 NLENLLTDFR
+796 NLENPLTDFR

-943 NSGKNAFTINFIPD
+943 NSGKNTFTINFIPD

-1022 ILIKEGTYNLSRTV
+1022 ILIKEGTYNLSSTV

-1042 NGTADAM
+1042 KGTADAM

-1100 GNHNTLDRI
+1100 GNHNILDRI
-1109 KAYRNGNTGIQIS
+1109 KAYKNGNTGIQIS
-1122 RYLGTDQFDQWP
+1122 RYLGTDQFNQWP

-1266 TFDNESY
+1266 TFENESY

-1319 TNYYFDGSKSV
+1319 TNYYFNGSKSV

-1335 EAAASWFKSLD
+1335 EATASWFKSLD

-1387 TSGDITVTP
+1387 ISGDITVIP

-1403 SKPENNNNNN
+1403 SKPENNNNN
-1413 NSNDNGSDS
+1413 SNDNGSDS
-1422 AGASSAPETVN
+1422 AGTSSAPETVN

-1442 DKVTELAQNP
+1442 DKVTEIAQNP
-1452 AIATVNMNIVCT
+1452 AIATVNMNVVCT

-1478 GANVT
+1478 GTNVT

-1532 SAPTRQ
+1532 SAPVRQ
-1538 LAIKDTGSFGVN
+1538 LAIKDSGSFGVN

-1570 YNAEKGRLEYCGS
+1570 YNTEKGRLEYCGS

-1607 ERRPSESVWY
+1607 EHRPSESVWY
-1617 AEGDYTVKPGDTLSK
+1617 AEGDYTVKAGDTLSK

>member
-8 KERKRLM
+8 KERKRLI
-15 ALLLAGA
+15 ALLLAGT

-39 TAVVQVQ
+39 TATAVEQVQ

-59 EETVSGSDVVVPE
+59 EETVSGGDIEVPE
-72 AEETEVLETE
+72 VEETEVLETE
-82 ETGETSAPA
+82 EISEVA
-91 VQNADGIYVFEAAI
+91 VQAAEVTVPVVQNTSGNSDGYVLDAAELATFGADTKKDGDEETAGTDKYFTIHYSAGTKVEAKEKKFTDGYKSVNRINFAGAVKKTQNSI
-105 DAIISK
+105 SFTTTGKAKVKVYWGAADANREMAIINDS
-111 LEKKAAIPE
+111 
-120 GKYGT
+120 
-125 DNYFTLSGT
+125 
-134 ATRGNSNTY
+134 
-143 SAELGKTENGTLSF
+143 GKTI
-157 TVQGQASV
+157 AV
-165 TISITS
+165 T
-171 TGSSNTSDFALLKSD
+171 
-186 GTKMIPDGE
+186 
-195 TTGIIT
+195 
-201 VYGTDPVKEVKYSK
+201 EVKPAK
-215 LEAGTYQMCSPKDG
+215 DQLCCWEVTLDDAGTYYLGGS
-229 NNTGRGVRLL
+229 
-239 SAKVVDVPVSV
+239 
-250 TKEYTF
+250 
-256 DASTDAIITKL
+256 
-267 EKKAAVPEG
+267 EKKNYIFRVEVTEG
-276 KYGTDN
+276 EQEEI
-282 YFTFSG
+282 S
-288 TVTRGNSSTF
+288 
-298 SAEVGKT
+298 
-305 ETGCMSFAVQG
+305 
-316 QASVT
+316 
-321 INITST
+321 
-327 GSSNTS
+327 
-333 DFALLKSDGTKVI
+333 
-346 PDGETAGIITVYGT
+346 
-360 DPVKEVKYSKLEAG
+360 
-374 TYQICSPKDGKNT
+374 
-387 GRGVRILSAKVSDT
+387 
-401 TGGSRPAR
+401 R

-414 VEAPTLVSAKQI
+414 VDAPEI
-426 TDKNDIEVKG
+426 TEVKQSG
-436 TGLVGYDGADTLVI
+436 EKIDITVKAVVGNDGADKIVVTLQNEENTEVGNVTSSAKKDKHTVSI
-450 TMKDEAGTVVKTQS
+450 TPDKSGTYT
-464 VAKDGNDFTVT
+464 A
-475 FTPENSGKYVFSVVA
+475 SVVA
-490 TRDGEENKVA
+490 TREGETDKAGNNMEVY
-500 ENTLDVDFS
+500 FS
-509 LVLATPVISS
+509 LPLATPVISS

-524 NNSVEVIWG
+524 NGAVEVVWS

-539 GYIVTAATEG
+539 GYAVTATAEG
-549 EQKVSVTT
+549 ENEVSKAVT
-557 NADKTTALLTGLI
+557 ADETTVLLEGLT
-570 VGKAYTI
+570 VGKTYTI

-583 GEDKTNPGTATV
+583 GENKTNPGTATV

-681 GFGMMVADAVGS
+681 GFGMMAADAVGS
-693 NGDGTAFWNNAYQ
+693 NGDGTAFWNNTYQ
-706 TIATKV
+706 AIATKV

-796 NLENLLTDFR
+796 NLENPLTDFR

-932 ALTKET
+932 ALAKET

-943 NSGKNAFTINFIPD
+943 NNGKNAFTINFIPD

-997 SNAAGTKDAPM
+997 SNVAGTKDAPM

-1022 ILIKEGTYNLSRTV
+1022 ILIKEGTYNLSSTV

-1100 GNHNTLDRI
+1100 GNHNILDRI
-1109 KAYRNGNTGIQIS
+1109 KAYKNGNTGIQIS
-1122 RYLGTDQFDQWP
+1122 RYLGTDQFNQWP

-1335 EAAASWFKSLD
+1335 EATASWFKSLD

-1387 TSGDITVTP
+1387 ISGDITVIP

-1403 SKPENNNNNN
+1403 SKPENNNNN
-1413 NSNDNGSDS
+1413 SNDNGSDS
-1422 AGASSAPETVN
+1422 AGTSSTPETVN

-1442 DKVTELAQNP
+1442 DKVTEIAQNP
-1452 AIATVNMNIVCT
+1452 AIATVNMNVVCT
-1464 GEVQVPQKVLNTIK
+1464 GEVQVPQKVLNAIK
-1478 GANVT
+1478 GTNVT

-1524 ANVVAAKT
+1524 ASVVAAKT

-1607 ERRPSESVWY
+1607 ERRPSESVWF
-1617 AEGDYTVKPGDTLSK
+1617 AEGDYTIKPGDTLSK

>member
-1 MFGSKGR
+1 MEMLGNRQGK
-8 KERKRLM
+8 KRKRWL

-22 MVLSGMGIS
+22 MILSGMGTPS
-31 PISVQAEE
+31 VVVQAEE
-39 TAVVQVQ
+39 SDTVAV
-46 ETEPVETIVEEQG
+46 EAEAT
-59 EETVSGSDVVVPE
+59 TVSGNENAETTEMQAADTQDDTQSVPE
-72 AEETEVLETE
+72 EAQIALLSEDVAVSAQDAAGDAEQYVLDAADLAQFTNGAKKDGEEQSAGTDDYFTILWSSKSKVDGSKKSFEDGTAFTQRINLGGKLDVTNNKNGVSFKTTGAAEVKVYWVEGGDDNRQMALLTGSGTVVAKTE
-82 ETGETSAPA
+82 ETLAK
-91 VQNADGIYVFEAAI
+91 NAAC
-105 DAIISK
+105 ISVLK
-111 LEKKAAIPE
+111 
-120 GKYGT
+120 
-125 DNYFTLSGT
+125 
-134 ATRGNSNTY
+134 
-143 SAELGKTENGTLSF
+143 
-157 TVQGQASV
+157 V
-165 TISITS
+165 T
-171 TGSSNTSDFALLKSD
+171 
-186 GTKMIPDGE
+186 
-195 TTGIIT
+195 
-201 VYGTDPVKEVKYSK
+201 
-215 LEAGTYQMCSPKDG
+215 EAGTYYLG
-229 NNTGRGVRLL
+229 GLENN
-239 SAKVVDVPVSV
+239 
-250 TKEYTF
+250 
-256 DASTDAIITKL
+256 
-267 EKKAAVPEG
+267 
-276 KYGTDN
+276 N
-282 YFTFSG
+282 YIF
-288 TVTRGNSSTF
+288 
-298 SAEVGKT
+298 
-305 ETGCMSFAVQG
+305 
-316 QASVT
+316 
-321 INITST
+321 
-327 GSSNTS
+327 
-333 DFALLKSDGTKVI
+333 KVI
-346 PDGETAGIITVYGT
+346 VTE
-360 DPVKEVKYSKLEAG
+360 
-374 TYQICSPKDGKNT
+374 
-387 GRGVRILSAKVSDT
+387 T
-401 TGGSRPAR
+401 TGGTEKPAR

-414 VEAPTLVSAKQI
+414 VENPEIISAVQNAGKVDV
-426 TDKNDIEVKG
+426 TVK
-436 TGLVGYDGADTLVI
+436 TNIGYDGADKIEVAMSDAEGSVI
-450 TMKDEAGTVVKTQS
+450 GTAKSSKEGNKAVVSFTPAAS
-464 VAKDGNDFTVT
+464 GTYTFTV
-475 FTPENSGKYVFSVVA
+475 KA
-490 TRDGEENKVA
+490 IRDGEEDKAGNSMNA
-500 ENTLDVDFS
+500 DF
-509 LVLATPVISS
+509 VLPLTAPKISS
-519 ATSKG
+519 ATNVGKG
-524 NNSVEVIWG
+524 AVALEWSE
-533 AVKEAT
+533 VKEAEKYVVT
-539 GYIVTAATEG
+539 VEGTDNKTESTTTAATISG
-549 EQKVSVTT
+549 
-557 NADKTTALLTGLI
+557 LT
-570 VGKAYTI
+570 VGNMYTI

-583 GEDKTNPGTATV
+583 GEDVSGKGTTEV
-595 TVTAEAQRVWSKST
+595 TVVDEAQRVWRVST

-681 GFGMMVADAVGS
+681 GFGMMAADAVGS

-706 TIATKV
+706 AIVTKV

-718 EDVTTDSSANKI
+718 EDVTADSSANKI

-796 NLENLLTDFR
+796 SLENPLTDFR

-833 YDLERTSLTQID
+833 YDLERNSLTQID

-883 IEYVY
+883 SEYVY

-896 AFSNSADY
+896 VFSNSADY

-943 NSGKNAFTINFIPD
+943 NSGKNTFTINFIPD

-1022 ILIKEGTYNLSRTV
+1022 ILIKEGTYNLFSTV

-1082 QGFDV
+1082 RGFDV

-1100 GNHNTLDRI
+1100 GNHNILDRI
-1109 KAYRNGNTGIQIS
+1109 KAYKNGNTGIQIS
-1122 RYLGTDQFDQWP
+1122 RYLGTDQFNQWP

-1304 FKLLGTQNAADVKGA
+1304 FKLLGTQNAADVKGV
-1319 TNYYFDGSKSV
+1319 TNYYFDGSKTV

-1413 NSNDNGSDS
+1413 NNSNDNGSGS
-1422 AGASSAPETVN
+1422 AATSSAPETVN

-1442 DKVTELAQNP
+1442 DKVTEITQNP
-1452 AIATVNMNIVCT
+1452 AIATVNMNMVCT

-1478 GANVT
+1478 GTNVT
-1483 VAFHSGNGVAMSIS
+1483 VAFHSGNGIAMSIS

-1516 DQTSNNIP
+1516 DQASNNIP

-1555 NVGKENAGKTANLYR
+1555 NVGKENAGKTANMYR
-1570 YNAEKGRLEYCGS
+1570 YNAEKGHLEYCGS

-1607 ERRPSESVWY
+1607 EHRPSESVWF
-1617 AEGDYTVKPGDTLSK
+1617 AEGDYTIKPGDTLSK

-1646 RNAQITNRNL
+1646 RNAQITNRNV

>member
-1 MFGSKGR
+1 MEMLGNRQGK
-8 KERKRLM
+8 KRKRWL

-22 MVLSGMGIS
+22 MILSGMGTPS
-31 PISVQAEE
+31 VVVQAEE
-39 TAVVQVQ
+39 TDTVAV
-46 ETEPVETIVEEQG
+46 EAEAT
-59 EETVSGSDVVVPE
+59 TVSGNENAETTEMQAADTQDDTQSVPE
-72 AEETEVLETE
+72 EAQIALLSEDVAVSAQDAAGDAEQYVLDAADLAQFTNGAKKDGEEQSAGTDDYFTILWSSKSKVDGSKKSFEDGTAFTQRINLGGKLDVTNNKNGVSFKTTGAAEVKVYWVEGGDDNRQMALLTGSGTVVAK
-82 ETGETSAPA
+82 TGETLAK
-91 VQNADGIYVFEAAI
+91 NATC
-105 DAIISK
+105 ISVLK
-111 LEKKAAIPE
+111 
-120 GKYGT
+120 
-125 DNYFTLSGT
+125 
-134 ATRGNSNTY
+134 
-143 SAELGKTENGTLSF
+143 
-157 TVQGQASV
+157 V
-165 TISITS
+165 T
-171 TGSSNTSDFALLKSD
+171 
-186 GTKMIPDGE
+186 
-195 TTGIIT
+195 
-201 VYGTDPVKEVKYSK
+201 
-215 LEAGTYQMCSPKDG
+215 EAGTYYLG
-229 NNTGRGVRLL
+229 GLENN
-239 SAKVVDVPVSV
+239 
-250 TKEYTF
+250 
-256 DASTDAIITKL
+256 
-267 EKKAAVPEG
+267 
-276 KYGTDN
+276 N
-282 YFTFSG
+282 YIF
-288 TVTRGNSSTF
+288 
-298 SAEVGKT
+298 
-305 ETGCMSFAVQG
+305 
-316 QASVT
+316 
-321 INITST
+321 
-327 GSSNTS
+327 
-333 DFALLKSDGTKVI
+333 KVI
-346 PDGETAGIITVYGT
+346 VTETAGSTE
-360 DPVKEVKYSKLEAG
+360 K
-374 TYQICSPKDGKNT
+374 
-387 GRGVRILSAKVSDT
+387 
-401 TGGSRPAR
+401 PAR

-414 VEAPTLVSAKQI
+414 VENPEIISAVQNAGKVDV
-426 TDKNDIEVKG
+426 TVK
-436 TGLVGYDGADTLVI
+436 TNIGYDGADKIEVAMSDAEGSVI
-450 TMKDEAGTVVKTQS
+450 GTAKSSKEGNEAVVSFTPAASGTYT
-464 VAKDGNDFTVT
+464 FTV
-475 FTPENSGKYVFSVVA
+475 KA
-490 TRDGEENKVA
+490 IRDGEEDKAGNSMNA
-500 ENTLDVDFS
+500 DF
-509 LVLATPVISS
+509 VLPLTAPKISS
-519 ATSKG
+519 ATNVGKG
-524 NNSVEVIWG
+524 AVALEWSE
-533 AVKEAT
+533 VKEAEKYVVT
-539 GYIVTAATEG
+539 VEGTDNKTESTTTAATISG
-549 EQKVSVTT
+549 
-557 NADKTTALLTGLI
+557 LT
-570 VGKAYTI
+570 VGNMYTI

-583 GEDKTNPGTATV
+583 GEDVSGKGTTEV
-595 TVTAEAQRVWSKST
+595 TVVDEAQRVWRVST

-681 GFGMMVADAVGS
+681 GFGMMAADAVGS

-706 TIATKV
+706 AIVTKV

-796 NLENLLTDFR
+796 SLENPLTDFR

-833 YDLERTSLTQID
+833 YDLERNSLTQID

-896 AFSNSADY
+896 VFSNSADY

-943 NSGKNAFTINFIPD
+943 NSGKNTFTINFIPD

-1022 ILIKEGTYNLSRTV
+1022 ILIKEGTYNLFSTV

-1058 GSRPVFDFG
+1058 DSRPVFDFG

-1100 GNHNTLDRI
+1100 GNHNILDRI
-1109 KAYRNGNTGIQIS
+1109 KAYKNGNTGIQIS
-1122 RYLGTDQFDQWP
+1122 RYLGTDQFNQWP

-1304 FKLLGTQNAADVKGA
+1304 FKLLGTQNAADVKGV
-1319 TNYYFDGSKSV
+1319 TNYYFDGSKTV

-1335 EAAASWFKSLD
+1335 EATASWFKSLD

-1396 DEPKQDD
+1396 DEPKRDD
-1403 SKPENNNNNN
+1403 SKPGNNNNNN

-1422 AGASSAPETVN
+1422 AGTSSAPETVN

-1442 DKVTELAQNP
+1442 DKVTEITQNP
-1452 AIATVNMNIVCT
+1452 AIATVNMNMVCT

-1478 GANVT
+1478 GTNVT

-1516 DQTSNNIP
+1516 DQTSNIIP
-1524 ANVVAAKT
+1524 ANVVATKT

-1538 LAIKDTGSFGVN
+1538 LAIKDNGSFGVN

-1570 YNAEKGRLEYCGS
+1570 YNAEKGCLEYCGS

-1607 ERRPSESVWY
+1607 ERRPSESVWF
-1617 AEGDYTVKPGDTLSK
+1617 AEDNYIVKAGDTLSK
-1632 IAQRNHMTLAELLR
+1632 IAQRNHMTLTELLR
-1646 RNAQITNRNL
+1646 RNAQITNRNA

>member
-1 MFGSKGR
+1 MFGGKGR
-8 KERKRLM
+8 KKRKRWM

-31 PISVQAEE
+31 PISVRAEE
-39 TAVVQVQ
+39 TAVEQVQ
-46 ETEPVETIVEEQG
+46 ETEPVEAVLAEQG
-59 EETVSGSDVVVPE
+59 EVTVSGGDVVVLEKVEKEAVKTSEEGEAAALTTE
-72 AEETEVLETE
+72 AEV
-82 ETGETSAPA
+82 PA
-91 VQNADGIYVFEAAI
+91 VQNTSGNSDGYVLDAAELATFGADTKKDGAEETAGTDKYFTIHYSAGTKVEAKEKEFTDGYKSVNRINFAGAVKKTQNSI
-105 DAIISK
+105 SFTTTGKAKVKVYWGAADANREMAIINDSG
-111 LEKKAAIPE
+111 KKIA
-120 GKYGT
+120 
-125 DNYFTLSGT
+125 
-134 ATRGNSNTY
+134 
-143 SAELGKTENGTLSF
+143 
-157 TVQGQASV
+157 V
-165 TISITS
+165 T
-171 TGSSNTSDFALLKSD
+171 
-186 GTKMIPDGE
+186 
-195 TTGIIT
+195 
-201 VYGTDPVKEVKYSK
+201 EVKPAK
-215 LEAGTYQMCSPKDG
+215 DQLCCWEVTLEDAGTYYLGGS
-229 NNTGRGVRLL
+229 
-239 SAKVVDVPVSV
+239 
-250 TKEYTF
+250 
-256 DASTDAIITKL
+256 
-267 EKKAAVPEG
+267 EKKNYIFRVEVTEG
-276 KYGTDN
+276 EQEEI
-282 YFTFSG
+282 S
-288 TVTRGNSSTF
+288 
-298 SAEVGKT
+298 
-305 ETGCMSFAVQG
+305 
-316 QASVT
+316 
-321 INITST
+321 
-327 GSSNTS
+327 
-333 DFALLKSDGTKVI
+333 
-346 PDGETAGIITVYGT
+346 
-360 DPVKEVKYSKLEAG
+360 
-374 TYQICSPKDGKNT
+374 
-387 GRGVRILSAKVSDT
+387 
-401 TGGSRPAR
+401 R

-414 VEAPTLVSAKQI
+414 VAAPEIA
-426 TDKNDIEVKG
+426 EVKQSG
-436 TGLVGYDGADTLVI
+436 GKIDITVKAVVGNDGADKIVI
-450 TMKDEAGTVVKTQS
+450 TLQNEENTEVGNVTSSAKKDKHTVSITPDKSGTYT
-464 VAKDGNDFTVT
+464 A
-475 FTPENSGKYVFSVVA
+475 SVVA
-490 TRDGEENKVA
+490 TREGETDKAGNNKEVY
-500 ENTLDVDFS
+500 FS
-509 LVLATPVISS
+509 LPLATPVISS

-524 NNSVEVIWG
+524 NGAVEVVWS

-539 GYIVTAATEG
+539 GYAVTATADG
-549 EQKVSVTT
+549 ENEVSKVVT
-557 NADKTTALLTGLI
+557 ADETTALLEGLT
-570 VGKAYTI
+570 VGKTYTI
-577 SVVAVR
+577 NVVAVR
-583 GEDKTNPGTATV
+583 GEDETKPGTATV

-681 GFGMMVADAVGS
+681 GFGMMAADAVGS

-706 TIATKV
+706 AIATKV

-796 NLENLLTDFR
+796 NMENPLTDFR

-865 IDLKTITPADD
+865 IDLKTISPADD

-943 NSGKNAFTINFIPD
+943 NSGKNTFTINFIPD

-1022 ILIKEGTYNLSRTV
+1022 ILIKEGTYNLSSTV

-1100 GNHNTLDRI
+1100 GNHNILDQI
-1109 KAYRNGNTGIQIS
+1109 KAYKNGNTGIQIS
-1122 RYLGTDQFDQWP
+1122 RYLGTDQFNQWP

-1304 FKLLGTQNAADVKGA
+1304 FKLLGTQNAADVKGV
-1319 TNYYFDGSKSV
+1319 TNYYFDGSKTV

-1335 EAAASWFKSLD
+1335 EATASWFKSLD

-1403 SKPENNNNNN
+1403 SKPD
-1413 NSNDNGSDS
+1413 NSTNGDAGSTGS
-1422 AGASSAPETVN
+1422 AATSSAPETVN

-1442 DKVTELAQNP
+1442 DKVTEIAQNP
-1452 AIATVNMNIVCT
+1452 AIATVNMNMVCT

-1478 GANVT
+1478 GTNVT

-1516 DQTSNNIP
+1516 DQASNNIP

-1555 NVGKENAGKTANLYR
+1555 NVGKENAGKTANMYR
-1570 YNAEKGRLEYCGS
+1570 YNAEKGHLEYCGS

-1607 ERRPSESVWY
+1607 ERRPSESVWF
-1617 AEGDYTVKPGDTLSK
+1617 AEGDYTIKPGDTLSK

-1646 RNAQITNRNL
+1646 RNAQITNRNV